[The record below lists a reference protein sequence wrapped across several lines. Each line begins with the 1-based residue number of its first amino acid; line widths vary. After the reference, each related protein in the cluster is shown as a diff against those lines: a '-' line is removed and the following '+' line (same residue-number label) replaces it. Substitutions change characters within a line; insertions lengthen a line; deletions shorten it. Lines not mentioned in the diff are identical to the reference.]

1 MRHNLVFLSLKPA
14 SLGSTIKST
23 VLFFMLL
30 PLAVLAQ
37 QSAISGTVLDQ
48 NNAPISFVTVLA
60 HQLTTE
66 SGSATDIVSTKGT
79 TTDDLGNFSLENLD
93 HATYRL
99 HFSFIGFKTQTKKIT
114 LITNTAVDAIILLES
129 SEMLDQAV
137 ITIKRPTIQKAPGR
151 LVFNVEN
158 TSVASGSALDVLK
171 KTPGVVVSQ
180 QGISVKNNSPV
191 IYVNNKRVYLSGE
204 ETLSLLESTNGSL
217 IKSVEVIT
225 NPSSKYDADATTVLN
240 INTTRAVA
248 VGYKGSAS
256 GVYQQGVYAKYNLA
270 TAHFYKNDWL
280 NAYGSYSYSPR
291 KEFKEDENNT
301 RFFAPDEI
309 TTSGYRDSYFTRETK
324 SNPHQANVVLDL
336 TANEQHS
343 FGISATVFVSPN
355 KRFDN
360 QALSLNTNS
369 QRQLDSTFTTASGST
384 RNTSNIALNATHTF
398 NLADSETQLVTQAN
412 YVAYSADRAQ
422 DVETNYFSPS
432 GLQLRNNNFNT
443 TGNQDSTIF
452 TGQIDLSIPLTLGA
466 LDWGLK
472 TSDIKTSSAQEFFDQ
487 TEQGAVLNPSLS
499 DDFQYQEN
507 IFAAYFNITRDWEQW
522 SLDLGLRAEQT
533 EVRATSKNLGE
544 VNNQYY
550 FELFPKMSLLYSA
563 NENNSFGLSYSRSIA
578 RPNYESLNPFRYFI
592 NENNYTDGNPN
603 LVPEIDSK
611 YTFSYTHNNTWFL
624 EAYYWH
630 IKNPLEELRF
640 QNNTTRA
647 LQNLETNLIKGYQ
660 YSLDVTYA
668 KSVTSW
674 WYLQVVTSGFFI
686 ENEFLAQQSAQ
697 QTALANTYGFYGQ
710 IYSGLVLS
718 EQANITSDVTALY
731 ISNLIFGSYTYKN
744 QFNLSAS
751 VRKKIWDKK
760 ASITI
765 GVDDIFNTNNIPVV
779 SRYANQ
785 DNGYFARTES
795 RLFRVGFTY
804 NFGNSKLRDN
814 NREITTKE
822 SDRLN

>member
-1 MRHNLVFLSLKPA
+1 MRHNLVFLFSNLRRF
-14 SLGSTIKST
+14 SSTIKAGL
-23 VLFFMLL
+23 LFLL
-30 PLAVLAQ
+30 LFPITIFAQ
-37 QSAISGTVLDQ
+37 QSEISGTVLDQ
-48 NNAPISFVTVLA
+48 NKAPISFVTVLVHKLGA
-60 HQLTTE
+60 DP
-66 SGSATDIVSTKGT
+66 GGATDIVSTKGT
-79 TTDDLGNFSLENLD
+79 TTDDLGNFTLENLD

-99 HFSFIGFKTQTKKIT
+99 HFSFIGFQRQTKNIT
-114 LITNTAVDAIILLES
+114 LTTNTSVGAIILLES
-129 SEMLDQAV
+129 SQMLDQAV

-204 ETLSLLESTNGSL
+204 ETLSLLESTNASL

-256 GVYQQGVYAKYNLA
+256 TTYEQSVYAKYNIA
-270 TAHFYKNDWL
+270 TTQFYKNKWL
-280 NAYGSYSYSPR
+280 TSYANYSYAPR
-291 KEFKEDENNT
+291 KEFKEDQNNT

-309 TTSGYRDSYFTRETK
+309 TTRGYRDSYFTRETRTN
-324 SNPHQANVVLDL
+324 SHQANVVLDI
-336 TANEQHS
+336 TASQQHA
-343 FGISATVFVSPN
+343 FGLSASVFVSPN
-355 KRFDN
+355 KVFNN
-360 QALSLNTNS
+360 QALSYNTSNT
-369 QRQLDSTFTTASGST
+369 RQLDSTFTTMGNSV
-384 RNTSNIALNATHTF
+384 RNTSNIALNANHTWKIDD
-398 NLADSETQLVTQAN
+398 NGAQIVSQAN
-412 YVAYSADRAQ
+412 YITYSADRSQ
-422 DVETNYFSPS
+422 NVQTNYFLPNGEQTRS
-432 GLQLRNNNFNT
+432 NDFT
-443 TGNQDSTIF
+443 TKGNQDSAII
-452 TGQIDLSIPLTLGA
+452 TGQIDLSTPLTQGA

-472 TSDIKTSSAQEFFDQ
+472 FSDIKISSAQDFFNQTDQ
-487 TEQGAVLNPSLS
+487 APVLDQSLS
-499 DDFQYQEN
+499 DAFDYQEN
-507 IFAAYFNITRDWEQW
+507 IFAAYFNIAREWELW
-522 SLDLGLRAEQT
+522 SLEMGLRAEQT
-533 EVRATSKNLGE
+533 DVRGTSKNAGQ
-544 VNNQYY
+544 VNSQYY

-563 NENNSFGLSYSRSIA
+563 NQNNSFGMGYSRSIT
-578 RPNYESLNPFRYFI
+578 RPSYESLNPFRYFI

-611 YTFSYTHNNTWFL
+611 YTLSYTYKNTWFL

-630 IKNPLEELRF
+630 IKNPLEELRY
-640 QNNTTRA
+640 QDNTTRV
-647 LQNLETNLIKGYQ
+647 LQNLESNLLKGHQ
-660 YSLDVTYA
+660 YSLDLTYA
-668 KSVTSW
+668 KSVSSW

-686 ENEFLAQQSAQ
+686 ENEFLALQSAQ

-718 EQANITSDVTALY
+718 EQANITSDITMLY

-751 VRKKIWDKK
+751 VRKKIWNKK

-765 GVDDIFNTNNIPVV
+765 GVDDIFNTNNIPVA

-785 DNGYFARTES
+785 DNSYFARAES

-804 NFGNSKLRDN
+804 NFGNSKLQDN
-814 NREITTKE
+814 NRQINTKE

>member
-1 MRHNLVFLSLKPA
+1 MRHNLVFSFLKFKCFC
-14 SLGSTIKST
+14 STIKATSFFFL
-23 VLFFMLL
+23 LFSATIFG
-30 PLAVLAQ
+30 Q
-37 QSAISGTVLDQ
+37 QSKISGTVLDQ
-48 NNAPISFVTVLA
+48 NNAPISFVTVLVNNISEEKGA
-60 HQLTTE
+60 
-66 SGSATDIVSTKGT
+66 SGAVFVKGT
-79 TTDDLGNFSLENLD
+79 TTDDLGNFTLENVE
-93 HATYRL
+93 HGNYTL
-99 HFSFIGFKTQTKKIT
+99 HFSFIGFQSQTKQIHLT
-114 LITNTAVDAIILLES
+114 STVFLGAIVLLES

-137 ITIKRPTIQKAPGR
+137 ITIKRPTIQKSPGR

-158 TSVASGSALDVLK
+158 TSVASGSVLDVLR

-191 IYVNNKRVYLSGE
+191 IYVNNKRVYLSSK

-256 GVYQQGVYAKYNLA
+256 GVYQQAVYAKYNLA

-280 NAYGSYSYSPR
+280 NAYGNYSYSPR

-301 RFFAPDEI
+301 RFFAPDET
-309 TTSGYRDSYFTRETK
+309 TTSGYRDSYFTRVTK
-324 SNPHQANVVLDL
+324 SNTHQANVVLDL

-343 FGISATVFVSPN
+343 FGVSARVFVSPN
-355 KRFDN
+355 KRFEN
-360 QALSLNTNS
+360 QALSLNTNR
-369 QRQLDSTFTTASGST
+369 QQQLDSTFTTASGST
-384 RNTSNIALNATHTF
+384 RNTSNIALNASHTF
-398 NLADSETQLVTQAN
+398 SLANSETQLVTQAN
-412 YVAYSADRAQ
+412 YITYSADRAQ

-432 GLQLRNNNFNT
+432 GQQLRNNNFTT
-443 TGNQDSTIF
+443 TGNQASTIF
-452 TGQIDLSIPLTLGA
+452 TGQIDLSAPLVSGA

-472 TSDIKTSSAQEFFDQ
+472 ISDIKTSSAQDFFDQ

-533 EVRATSKNLGE
+533 EVMATSKNLGE

-550 FELFPKMSLLYSA
+550 FELFPKMSLLYTA

-760 ASITI
+760 ASITL

>member
-1 MRHNLVFLSLKPA
+1 MRHNLVFLFSSLKRF
-14 SLGSTIKST
+14 SSTIKAGL
-23 VLFFMLL
+23 LFLL
-30 PLAVLAQ
+30 LFPITIFAQ
-37 QSAISGTVLDQ
+37 QSEISGTVLDQ
-48 NNAPISFVTVLA
+48 NKAPISFVTVLVHELGA
-60 HQLTTE
+60 DP
-66 SGSATDIVSTKGT
+66 GSATDIVSTKGT
-79 TTDDLGNFSLENLD
+79 TTDDLGNFTLENLD

-99 HFSFIGFKTQTKKIT
+99 HFSFIGFQTKTKNIT
-114 LITNTAVDAIILLES
+114 LTTNTSVGAIILLES
-129 SEMLDQAV
+129 SQMLDQAV

-204 ETLSLLESTNGSL
+204 ETLSLLESTNASL

-248 VGYKGSAS
+248 VGYKGSVS
-256 GVYQQGVYAKYNLA
+256 GAYQQAVYAKYNLA
-270 TAHFYKNDWL
+270 TAHFYKNKWL
-280 NAYGSYSYSPR
+280 TSYANYSYAPR
-291 KEFKEDENNT
+291 KEFKEDQNNT

-309 TTSGYRDSYFTRETK
+309 TTSGYRDSYFTRETR
-324 SNPHQANVVLDL
+324 SNSHQANVVLDI
-336 TANEQHS
+336 TASQQHA
-343 FGISATVFVSPN
+343 FGLSASVFVSPN
-355 KRFDN
+355 KVFNN
-360 QALSLNTNS
+360 QALSYNTSNT
-369 QRQLDSTFTTASGST
+369 RQLDSTFTTMGNSV
-384 RNTSNIALNATHTF
+384 RNTSNIALNANHTWKIDD
-398 NLADSETQLVTQAN
+398 NGAQIVSQAN
-412 YVAYSADRAQ
+412 YITYSADRSQ
-422 DVETNYFSPS
+422 NVQTNYFLPNGEQTRS
-432 GLQLRNNNFNT
+432 NDFT
-443 TGNQDSTIF
+443 TKGNQDSAII
-452 TGQIDLSIPLTLGA
+452 TGQIDLSTPLTQGA

-472 TSDIKTSSAQEFFDQ
+472 FSDIKISSAQDFFNQTDQ
-487 TEQGAVLNPSLS
+487 APVLDQSLS
-499 DDFQYQEN
+499 DAFDYQEN
-507 IFAAYFNITRDWEQW
+507 IFAAYFNIAREWELW
-522 SLDLGLRAEQT
+522 SLEMGLRAEQT
-533 EVRATSKNLGE
+533 DVRGTSKNAGQ
-544 VNNQYY
+544 VNSQYY

-563 NENNSFGLSYSRSIA
+563 NQNNSFGMGYSRSIT
-578 RPNYESLNPFRYFI
+578 RPSYESLNPFRYFI

-611 YTFSYTHNNTWFL
+611 YTLSYTYKNTWFL

-630 IKNPLEELRF
+630 IKNPLEELRY
-640 QNNTTRA
+640 QDNTTRV
-647 LQNLETNLIKGYQ
+647 LQNLESNLLKGYQ
-660 YSLDVTYA
+660 YSLDLTYA
-668 KSVTSW
+668 KSVSSW

-686 ENEFLAQQSAQ
+686 ENEFLALQSAQ

-718 EQANITSDVTALY
+718 EQANITSDITMLY

-751 VRKKIWDKK
+751 VRKKIWNKK

-765 GVDDIFNTNNIPVV
+765 GVDDIFNTNNIPVA

-785 DNGYFARTES
+785 DNSYFARAES

-804 NFGNSKLRDN
+804 NFGNSKLQDN
-814 NREITTKE
+814 NRKINTKE

>member
-1 MRHNLVFLSLKPA
+1 MLYNLVFLLLSQKRFCC
-14 SLGSTIKST
+14 TIKLAGYFLL
-23 VLFFMLL
+23 LFPATIFG
-30 PLAVLAQ
+30 Q
-37 QSAISGTVLDQ
+37 QSKISGTVLDQ

-60 HQLTTE
+60 NNVSE
-66 SGSATDIVSTKGT
+66 EKGASGAVFVKGT
-79 TTDDLGNFSLENLD
+79 TTDDLGNFTLENVE
-93 HATYRL
+93 HGNYTL
-99 HFSFIGFKTQTKKIT
+99 HFSFIGFETQTKKIS
-114 LITNTAVDAIILLES
+114 LITNIAVDTVILLES

-151 LVFNVEN
+151 LVFSVEN

-171 KTPGVVVSQ
+171 KTPGVLVSQ
-180 QGISVKNNSPV
+180 QGISIKNNSPV

-204 ETLSLLESTNGSL
+204 ETLSLLQSTNASL

-240 INTTRAVA
+240 ISTTRAVA
-248 VGYKGSAS
+248 VGYKGSVS
-256 GVYQQGVYAKYNLA
+256 GAYQQAVYAKYNLA
-270 TAHFYKNDWL
+270 TAHFYKNNWL
-280 NAYGSYSYSPR
+280 NAYASYSYAPR

-301 RFFAPDEI
+301 RFFDSNEL

-324 SNPHQANVVLDL
+324 SNAHQANVVLDL
-336 TANEQHS
+336 TANKQHA

-360 QALSLNTNS
+360 RALSLNTNR
-369 QRQLDSTFTTASGST
+369 QLQLDSTFTTSSASN
-384 RNTSNIALNATHTF
+384 RNTSNIALNASHTF
-398 NLADSETQLVTQAN
+398 SLANNATQIVTQAN
-412 YVAYSADRAQ
+412 YVTYSADREQ
-422 DVETNYFSPS
+422 GVVTNYFSPN
-432 GLQLRNNNFNT
+432 GQQLRNNDFNT
-443 TGNQDSTIF
+443 YGSQDNTIF
-452 TGQIDLSIPLTLGA
+452 TGQIDLSAPLTSGA

-472 TSDIKTSSAQEFFDQ
+472 ISDITTSSAQEFFDQ
-487 TEQGAVLNPSLS
+487 TAQGAVLNPNLS
-499 DDFQYQEN
+499 DGFRYQEN
-507 IFAAYFNITRDWEQW
+507 IFAAYFNIAREWEQW

-533 EVRATSKNLGE
+533 EVKATSKIVGE

-563 NENNSFGLSYSRSIA
+563 NQNNSFGLSYSRSIS

-592 NENNYTDGNPN
+592 NENNYTDGNPS

-611 YTFSYTHNNTWFL
+611 YTFSYTYNNTWFL
-624 EAYYWH
+624 EAYCWY

-647 LQNLETNLIKGYQ
+647 LQNLETNLIEGYQ

-668 KSVTSW
+668 KSVRSW

-686 ENEFLAQQSAQ
+686 ENEFFALQSAQ
-697 QTALANTYGFYGQ
+697 ETALANTYGFYGQ

-718 EQANITSDVTALY
+718 EQANITSDITMLY

-751 VRKKIWDKK
+751 VRKKVWDKK

-765 GVDDIFNTNNIPVV
+765 GVDDIFNTNNVPVV

-804 NFGNSKLRDN
+804 NFGNSKLQDN

>member
-1 MRHNLVFLSLKPA
+1 MLHNLVFSFLKFKCFC
-14 SLGSTIKST
+14 STIKATSFFFL
-23 VLFFMLL
+23 LFSATIFG
-30 PLAVLAQ
+30 Q
-37 QSAISGTVLDQ
+37 QSKISGTVLDQ
-48 NNAPISFVTVLA
+48 NNAPISFVTVLVNNVSEEKGA
-60 HQLTTE
+60 
-66 SGSATDIVSTKGT
+66 SGAVFVKGT
-79 TTDDLGNFSLENLD
+79 TTDDLGNFTLENVE
-93 HATYRL
+93 HGNYTL
-99 HFSFIGFKTQTKKIT
+99 HFSFIGFQSQTKQIHLT
-114 LITNTAVDAIILLES
+114 SPVFLGAIVLLES

-137 ITIKRPTIQKAPGR
+137 ITIKRPTIQKSPGR

-158 TSVASGSALDVLK
+158 TSVASGSVLDVLR

-180 QGISVKNNSPV
+180 QGISIKNNSPV
-191 IYVNNKRVYLSGE
+191 IYVNNKRVYLSSK

-256 GVYQQGVYAKYNLA
+256 GVYQQAVYAKYNLA

-301 RFFAPDEI
+301 RFFAPDET
-309 TTSGYRDSYFTRETK
+309 TTSGYRDSYFTRVTK
-324 SNPHQANVVLDL
+324 SNAHQANVVLDL

-343 FGISATVFVSPN
+343 FGVSARVFVSPN
-355 KRFDN
+355 KRFEN
-360 QALSLNTNS
+360 QALSLNTNR

-384 RNTSNIALNATHTF
+384 RNTSNIALNASHTF
-398 NLADSETQLVTQAN
+398 SLANSETQLVTQAN
-412 YVAYSADRAQ
+412 YITYSADRAQ
-422 DVETNYFSPS
+422 DVETNYFLPS
-432 GLQLRNNNFNT
+432 GQQLRNNNFTT
-443 TGNQDSTIF
+443 TGNQASTIF
-452 TGQIDLSIPLTLGA
+452 TGQIDLSAPLISGA

-472 TSDIKTSSAQEFFDQ
+472 ISDIKTSSAQDFFDQ

-550 FELFPKMSLLYSA
+550 FELFPKMSLLYTA

-760 ASITI
+760 ASITL

>member
-1 MRHNLVFLSLKPA
+1 MLLSQKRFCC
-14 SLGSTIKST
+14 TIKLAGYFLL
-23 VLFFMLL
+23 LFPATIFG
-30 PLAVLAQ
+30 Q
-37 QSAISGTVLDQ
+37 QSKISGTVLDQ

-60 HQLTTE
+60 NNVSE
-66 SGSATDIVSTKGT
+66 EKGASGAVFVKGT
-79 TTDDLGNFSLENLD
+79 TTDDLGNFTLENVE
-93 HATYRL
+93 HGNYTL
-99 HFSFIGFKTQTKKIT
+99 HFSFIGFETQTKKIS
-114 LITNTAVDAIILLES
+114 LITNIAVDTVILLES

-151 LVFNVEN
+151 LVFSVEN

-171 KTPGVVVSQ
+171 KTPGVLVSQ
-180 QGISVKNNSPV
+180 QGISIKNNSPV

-204 ETLSLLESTNGSL
+204 ETLSLLQSTNASL

-240 INTTRAVA
+240 ISTTRAVA
-248 VGYKGSAS
+248 VGYKGSVS
-256 GVYQQGVYAKYNLA
+256 GAYQQAVYAKYNLA
-270 TAHFYKNDWL
+270 TAHFYKNNWL
-280 NAYGSYSYSPR
+280 NAYASYSYAPR
-291 KEFKEDENNT
+291 KEFKEDENNA
-301 RFFAPDEI
+301 RFFDSNEL

-324 SNPHQANVVLDL
+324 SNAHQANVVLDL
-336 TANEQHS
+336 TANKQHA

-360 QALSLNTNS
+360 RALSLNTNR
-369 QRQLDSTFTTASGST
+369 QLQLDSTFTTSSASN
-384 RNTSNIALNATHTF
+384 RNTSNIALNASHTF
-398 NLADSETQLVTQAN
+398 SLANNATQIVTQAN
-412 YVAYSADRAQ
+412 YVTYSADREQ
-422 DVETNYFSPS
+422 GVVTNYFSPN
-432 GLQLRNNNFNT
+432 GQQLRNNDFNT
-443 TGNQDSTIF
+443 YGSQDNTIF
-452 TGQIDLSIPLTLGA
+452 TGQIDLSAPLTSGA

-472 TSDIKTSSAQEFFDQ
+472 ISDITTSSAQEFFDQ
-487 TEQGAVLNPSLS
+487 TAQGAVLNPNLS
-499 DDFQYQEN
+499 DGFRYQEN
-507 IFAAYFNITRDWEQW
+507 IFAAYFNIAREWEQW

-533 EVRATSKNLGE
+533 EVKATSKIVGE

-563 NENNSFGLSYSRSIA
+563 NQNNSFGLSYSRSIS

-592 NENNYTDGNPN
+592 NENNYTDGNPS

-611 YTFSYTHNNTWFL
+611 YTFSYTYNNTWFL
-624 EAYYWH
+624 EAYYWY

-647 LQNLETNLIKGYQ
+647 LQNLETNLIEGYQ

-668 KSVTSW
+668 KSVRSW

-686 ENEFLAQQSAQ
+686 ENEFFALQSAQ
-697 QTALANTYGFYGQ
+697 ETALANTYGFYGQ

-718 EQANITSDVTALY
+718 EQANITSDITMLY

-751 VRKKIWDKK
+751 VRKKVWDKK

-765 GVDDIFNTNNIPVV
+765 GVDDIFNTNNVPVV

-804 NFGNSKLRDN
+804 NFGNSKLQDN

>member
-1 MRHNLVFLSLKPA
+1 MLYNLVFLLLSQKRFCC
-14 SLGSTIKST
+14 TIKLAGYFLL
-23 VLFFMLL
+23 LFPATIFG
-30 PLAVLAQ
+30 Q
-37 QSAISGTVLDQ
+37 QSKISGTVLDQ

-60 HQLTTE
+60 NNVSE
-66 SGSATDIVSTKGT
+66 EKGASGAVFVKGT
-79 TTDDLGNFSLENLD
+79 TTDDLGNFTLENVE
-93 HATYRL
+93 HGNYTL
-99 HFSFIGFKTQTKKIT
+99 HFSFIGFETQTKKIS
-114 LITNTAVDAIILLES
+114 LITNIAVDTVILLES

-151 LVFNVEN
+151 LVFSVEN

-171 KTPGVVVSQ
+171 KTPGVLVSQ
-180 QGISVKNNSPV
+180 QGISIKNNSPV

-204 ETLSLLESTNGSL
+204 ETLSLLQSTNASL

-240 INTTRAVA
+240 ISTTRAVA
-248 VGYKGSAS
+248 VGYKGSVS
-256 GVYQQGVYAKYNLA
+256 GAYQQAVYAKYNLA
-270 TAHFYKNDWL
+270 TAHFYKNNWL
-280 NAYGSYSYSPR
+280 NAYASYSYAPR
-291 KEFKEDENNT
+291 KEFKEDENNA
-301 RFFAPDEI
+301 RFFDSNEL

-324 SNPHQANVVLDL
+324 SNAHQANVVLDL
-336 TANEQHS
+336 TANKQHA

-360 QALSLNTNS
+360 RALSLNTNR
-369 QRQLDSTFTTASGST
+369 QLQLDSTFTTSSASN
-384 RNTSNIALNATHTF
+384 RNTSNIALNASHTF
-398 NLADSETQLVTQAN
+398 SLANNATQIVTQAN
-412 YVAYSADRAQ
+412 YVTYSADREQ
-422 DVETNYFSPS
+422 GVVTNYFSPN
-432 GLQLRNNNFNT
+432 GQQLRNNDFNT
-443 TGNQDSTIF
+443 YGSQDNTIF
-452 TGQIDLSIPLTLGA
+452 TGQIDLSAPLTSGA

-472 TSDIKTSSAQEFFDQ
+472 ISDITTSSAQEFFDQ
-487 TEQGAVLNPSLS
+487 TAQGAVLNPNLS
-499 DDFQYQEN
+499 DGFRYQEN
-507 IFAAYFNITRDWEQW
+507 IFAAYFNIAREWEQW

-533 EVRATSKNLGE
+533 EVKATSKIVGE

-563 NENNSFGLSYSRSIA
+563 NQNNSFGLSYSRSIS

-592 NENNYTDGNPN
+592 NENNYTDGNPS

-611 YTFSYTHNNTWFL
+611 YTFSYTYNNTWFL
-624 EAYYWH
+624 EAYYWY

-647 LQNLETNLIKGYQ
+647 LQNLETNLIEGYQ

-668 KSVTSW
+668 KSVRSW

-686 ENEFLAQQSAQ
+686 ENEFFALQSAQ
-697 QTALANTYGFYGQ
+697 ETALANTYGFYGQ

-718 EQANITSDVTALY
+718 EQANITSDITMLY

-751 VRKKIWDKK
+751 VRKKVWDKK

-765 GVDDIFNTNNIPVV
+765 GVDDIFNTNNVPVV

-804 NFGNSKLRDN
+804 NFGNSKLQDN

>member
-1 MRHNLVFLSLKPA
+1 M
-14 SLGSTIKST
+14 
-23 VLFFMLL
+23 
-30 PLAVLAQ
+30 
-37 QSAISGTVLDQ
+37 
-48 NNAPISFVTVLA
+48 
-60 HQLTTE
+60 
-66 SGSATDIVSTKGT
+66 
-79 TTDDLGNFSLENLD
+79 
-93 HATYRL
+93 
-99 HFSFIGFKTQTKKIT
+99 
-114 LITNTAVDAIILLES
+114 
-129 SEMLDQAV
+129 
-137 ITIKRPTIQKAPGR
+137 
-151 LVFNVEN
+151 
-158 TSVASGSALDVLK
+158 
-171 KTPGVVVSQ
+171 
-180 QGISVKNNSPV
+180 
-191 IYVNNKRVYLSGE
+191 
-204 ETLSLLESTNGSL
+204 
-217 IKSVEVIT
+217 
-225 NPSSKYDADATTVLN
+225 
-240 INTTRAVA
+240 
-248 VGYKGSAS
+248 
-256 GVYQQGVYAKYNLA
+256 
-270 TAHFYKNDWL
+270 
-280 NAYGSYSYSPR
+280 
-291 KEFKEDENNT
+291 
-301 RFFAPDEI
+301 
-309 TTSGYRDSYFTRETK
+309 
-324 SNPHQANVVLDL
+324 VLDL

-550 FELFPKMSLLYSA
+550 FELFPKMSLLYTA
-563 NENNSFGLSYSRSIA
+563 NQNNSFGLSYSRSIA

>member
-1 MRHNLVFLSLKPA
+1 MLHNLVFSFLKFKCFC
-14 SLGSTIKST
+14 STIKATSFFFL
-23 VLFFMLL
+23 LFSATIFG
-30 PLAVLAQ
+30 Q
-37 QSAISGTVLDQ
+37 QSKISGTVLDQ
-48 NNAPISFVTVLA
+48 NNAPISFVTVLVNNVSEEKGA
-60 HQLTTE
+60 
-66 SGSATDIVSTKGT
+66 SGAVFVKGT
-79 TTDDLGNFSLENLD
+79 TTDDLGNFTLENVE
-93 HATYRL
+93 HGNYTL
-99 HFSFIGFKTQTKKIT
+99 HFSFIGFQSQTKQIHLT
-114 LITNTAVDAIILLES
+114 SPVFLEAIVLLES

-137 ITIKRPTIQKAPGR
+137 ITIKRPTIQKSPGR

-158 TSVASGSALDVLK
+158 TSVASGSVLDVLR

-180 QGISVKNNSPV
+180 QGVSIKNNSPV
-191 IYVNNKRVYLSGE
+191 IYVNNKRVYLSSK

-256 GVYQQGVYAKYNLA
+256 GVYQQAVYAKYNLA

-301 RFFAPDEI
+301 RFFAPDET
-309 TTSGYRDSYFTRETK
+309 TTSGYRDSYFTRVTK
-324 SNPHQANVVLDL
+324 SNAHQANVVLDL

-343 FGISATVFVSPN
+343 FGVSARVFVSPN
-355 KRFDN
+355 KRFEN
-360 QALSLNTNS
+360 QALSLNTNR
-369 QRQLDSTFTTASGST
+369 QRELDSTFTTASGST
-384 RNTSNIALNATHTF
+384 RNTSNIALNASHTF
-398 NLADSETQLVTQAN
+398 SLANSETQLVTQAN
-412 YVAYSADRAQ
+412 YITYSADRAQ
-422 DVETNYFSPS
+422 DVETNYFLPS
-432 GLQLRNNNFNT
+432 GQQLRNNNFTT
-443 TGNQDSTIF
+443 TGNQASTIF
-452 TGQIDLSIPLTLGA
+452 TGQIDLSAPLISGA

-472 TSDIKTSSAQEFFDQ
+472 ISDIKTSSAQDFFDQ
-487 TEQGAVLNPSLS
+487 TEQVAVLNPSLS

-550 FELFPKMSLLYSA
+550 FELFPKMSLLYTA

-660 YSLDVTYA
+660 YSLDLTYA

-760 ASITI
+760 ASITL

>member
-1 MRHNLVFLSLKPA
+1 MLHNLVFSFLKFKCFC
-14 SLGSTIKST
+14 STIKATSFFFL
-23 VLFFMLL
+23 LFSATIFG
-30 PLAVLAQ
+30 Q
-37 QSAISGTVLDQ
+37 QSKISGTVLDQ
-48 NNAPISFVTVLA
+48 NNAPISFVTVLVNNVSEEKGA
-60 HQLTTE
+60 
-66 SGSATDIVSTKGT
+66 SGAVFVKGT
-79 TTDDLGNFSLENLD
+79 TTDDLGNFTLENVE
-93 HATYRL
+93 HGNYTL
-99 HFSFIGFKTQTKKIT
+99 HFSFIGFQSQTKQIHLT
-114 LITNTAVDAIILLES
+114 SRVFLGAIVLLES

-137 ITIKRPTIQKAPGR
+137 ITIKRPTIQKSPGR

-158 TSVASGSALDVLK
+158 TSVASGSVLDVLR

-180 QGISVKNNSPV
+180 QGVSVKNNSPV
-191 IYVNNKRVYLSGE
+191 IYVNNKRVYLSSK

-256 GVYQQGVYAKYNLA
+256 GVYQQAVYAKYNLA

-301 RFFAPDEI
+301 RFFTPDET
-309 TTSGYRDSYFTRETK
+309 TTSGYRDSYFTRVTN
-324 SNPHQANVVLDL
+324 SNAHQANVVLDL

-343 FGISATVFVSPN
+343 FGVSARVFVSPN
-355 KRFDN
+355 KRFEN
-360 QALSLNTNS
+360 QALSLNTNR

-384 RNTSNIALNATHTF
+384 RNTSNIALNASHTF
-398 NLADSETQLVTQAN
+398 SLANSETQLVTQAN
-412 YVAYSADRAQ
+412 YITYSADRVQ
-422 DVETNYFSPS
+422 DVETNYFLPS
-432 GLQLRNNNFNT
+432 GQQLRNNNFNT

-452 TGQIDLSIPLTLGA
+452 TGQIDLSIPLTSGA

-472 TSDIKTSSAQEFFDQ
+472 ISDIKTSSAQDFFDQ

-550 FELFPKMSLLYSA
+550 FELFPKMSLLYAA

-660 YSLDVTYA
+660 YSLDITYA

-760 ASITI
+760 ASITL

>member
-1 MRHNLVFLSLKPA
+1 MLHNLVFSFLKFKCFC
-14 SLGSTIKST
+14 STIKATSFFFL
-23 VLFFMLL
+23 LFSATIFG
-30 PLAVLAQ
+30 Q
-37 QSAISGTVLDQ
+37 QSKISGTVLDQ
-48 NNAPISFVTVLA
+48 NNAPISFVTVLVNNVSEEKGA
-60 HQLTTE
+60 
-66 SGSATDIVSTKGT
+66 SGAVFVKGT
-79 TTDDLGNFSLENLD
+79 TTDDLGNFTLENVE
-93 HATYRL
+93 HGNYTL
-99 HFSFIGFKTQTKKIT
+99 HFSFIGFQSQTKQIHLT
-114 LITNTAVDAIILLES
+114 STVFLGAIVLLES

-137 ITIKRPTIQKAPGR
+137 ITIKRPTIQKSPGR

-158 TSVASGSALDVLK
+158 TSVASGSVLDVLR

-180 QGISVKNNSPV
+180 QGVSVKNNSPV
-191 IYVNNKRVYLSGE
+191 IYVNNKRVYLSSK

-256 GVYQQGVYAKYNLA
+256 GVYQQAVYAKYNLA

-301 RFFAPDEI
+301 RFFAPDET
-309 TTSGYRDSYFTRETK
+309 TTSGYRDSYFTRVTK
-324 SNPHQANVVLDL
+324 SNAHQANVVLDL

-343 FGISATVFVSPN
+343 FGVSARVFVSPN
-355 KRFDN
+355 KRFEN
-360 QALSLNTNS
+360 QALSLNTNR
-369 QRQLDSTFTTASGST
+369 QRELDSTFTTASGST
-384 RNTSNIALNATHTF
+384 RNTSNIALNASHTF
-398 NLADSETQLVTQAN
+398 SLANSETQLVTQAN
-412 YVAYSADRAQ
+412 YITYSADRAQ
-422 DVETNYFSPS
+422 DVETNYFLPS
-432 GLQLRNNNFNT
+432 GQQLRNNNFTT
-443 TGNQDSTIF
+443 TGNQASTIF
-452 TGQIDLSIPLTLGA
+452 TGQIDLSIPLTSGA

-472 TSDIKTSSAQEFFDQ
+472 ISDIKTSSAQNFFDQ

-533 EVRATSKNLGE
+533 EVRATSKILGE

-550 FELFPKMSLLYSA
+550 FELFPKMSLLYTA

-760 ASITI
+760 ASITL

>member
-1 MRHNLVFLSLKPA
+1 LLLSQKRFCC
-14 SLGSTIKST
+14 TIKLAGYFLL
-23 VLFFMLL
+23 LFPATIFG
-30 PLAVLAQ
+30 Q
-37 QSAISGTVLDQ
+37 QSKISGTVLDQ

-60 HQLTTE
+60 NNVSE
-66 SGSATDIVSTKGT
+66 EKGASGAVFVKGT
-79 TTDDLGNFSLENLD
+79 TTDDLGNFTLENVE
-93 HATYRL
+93 HGNYTL
-99 HFSFIGFKTQTKKIT
+99 HFSFIGFETQTKKIS
-114 LITNTAVDAIILLES
+114 LITNIAVDTVILLES

-151 LVFNVEN
+151 LVFSVEN

-171 KTPGVVVSQ
+171 KTPGVLVSQ
-180 QGISVKNNSPV
+180 QGISIKNNSPV

-204 ETLSLLESTNGSL
+204 ETLSLLQSTNASL

-240 INTTRAVA
+240 ISTTRAVA
-248 VGYKGSAS
+248 VGYKGSVS
-256 GVYQQGVYAKYNLA
+256 GAYQQAVYAKYNLA
-270 TAHFYKNDWL
+270 TAHFYKNNWL
-280 NAYGSYSYSPR
+280 NAYASYSYAPR
-291 KEFKEDENNT
+291 KEFKEDENNA
-301 RFFAPDEI
+301 RFFDSNEL

-324 SNPHQANVVLDL
+324 SNAHQANVVLDL
-336 TANEQHS
+336 TANKQHA

-360 QALSLNTNS
+360 RALSLNTNR
-369 QRQLDSTFTTASGST
+369 QLQLDSTFTTSSASN
-384 RNTSNIALNATHTF
+384 RNTSNIALNASHTF
-398 NLADSETQLVTQAN
+398 SLANNATQIVTQAN
-412 YVAYSADRAQ
+412 YVTYSADREQ
-422 DVETNYFSPS
+422 GVVTNYFSPN
-432 GLQLRNNNFNT
+432 GQQLRNNDFNT
-443 TGNQDSTIF
+443 YGSQDNTIF
-452 TGQIDLSIPLTLGA
+452 TGQIDLSAPLTSGA

-472 TSDIKTSSAQEFFDQ
+472 ISDITTSSAQEFFDQ
-487 TEQGAVLNPSLS
+487 TAQGAVLNPNLS
-499 DDFQYQEN
+499 DGFRYQEN
-507 IFAAYFNITRDWEQW
+507 IFAAYFNIAREWEQW

-533 EVRATSKNLGE
+533 EVKATSKIVGE

-563 NENNSFGLSYSRSIA
+563 NQNNSFGLSYSRSIS

-592 NENNYTDGNPN
+592 NENNYTDGNPS

-611 YTFSYTHNNTWFL
+611 YTFSYTYNNTWFL
-624 EAYYWH
+624 EAYYWY

-647 LQNLETNLIKGYQ
+647 LQNLETNLIEGYQ

-668 KSVTSW
+668 KSVRSW

-686 ENEFLAQQSAQ
+686 ENEFFALQSAQ
-697 QTALANTYGFYGQ
+697 ETALANTYGFYGQ

-718 EQANITSDVTALY
+718 EQANITSDITMLY

-751 VRKKIWDKK
+751 VRKKVWDKK

-765 GVDDIFNTNNIPVV
+765 GVDDIFNTNNVPVV

-804 NFGNSKLRDN
+804 NFGNSKLQDN

>member
-1 MRHNLVFLSLKPA
+1 MLHNLVFSFLKFKCFC
-14 SLGSTIKST
+14 STIKATSFFFL
-23 VLFFMLL
+23 LFSATIFG
-30 PLAVLAQ
+30 Q
-37 QSAISGTVLDQ
+37 QSKISGTVLDQ

-60 HQLTTE
+60 NNVSE
-66 SGSATDIVSTKGT
+66 EKGASGAVFVKGT
-79 TTDDLGNFSLENLD
+79 TTDDLGNFTLENVE
-93 HATYRL
+93 HGNYTL
-99 HFSFIGFKTQTKKIT
+99 HFSFIGFETQTKKIS
-114 LITNTAVDAIILLES
+114 LITNIAVDTVILLES

-151 LVFNVEN
+151 LVFSVEN

-171 KTPGVVVSQ
+171 KTPGVLVSQ
-180 QGISVKNNSPV
+180 QGISIKNNSPV

-204 ETLSLLESTNGSL
+204 ETLSLLQSTNASL

-240 INTTRAVA
+240 ISTTRAVA
-248 VGYKGSAS
+248 VGYKGSVS
-256 GVYQQGVYAKYNLA
+256 GAYQQAVYAKYNLA
-270 TAHFYKNDWL
+270 TAHFYKNNWL
-280 NAYGSYSYSPR
+280 NAYASYSYAPR

-301 RFFAPDEI
+301 RFFDSNEL

-324 SNPHQANVVLDL
+324 SNAHQANVVLDL
-336 TANEQHS
+336 TANKQHA

-360 QALSLNTNS
+360 RALSLNTNR
-369 QRQLDSTFTTASGST
+369 QLQLDSTFTTSSASN
-384 RNTSNIALNATHTF
+384 RNTSNIALNASHTF
-398 NLADSETQLVTQAN
+398 SLANNATQIVTQAN
-412 YVAYSADRAQ
+412 YVTYSADREQ
-422 DVETNYFSPS
+422 GVVTNYFSPN
-432 GLQLRNNNFNT
+432 GQQLRNNDFNT
-443 TGNQDSTIF
+443 YGSQDNTIF
-452 TGQIDLSIPLTLGA
+452 TGQIDLSAPLTSGA

-472 TSDIKTSSAQEFFDQ
+472 ISDITTSSAQEFFDQ
-487 TEQGAVLNPSLS
+487 TAQGAVLNPNLS
-499 DDFQYQEN
+499 DGFRYQEN
-507 IFAAYFNITRDWEQW
+507 IFAAYFNIAREWEQW

-533 EVRATSKNLGE
+533 EVKATSKIVGE

-563 NENNSFGLSYSRSIA
+563 NQNNSFGLSYSRSIS

-592 NENNYTDGNPN
+592 NENNYTDGNPS

-624 EAYYWH
+624 EAYYWY

-647 LQNLETNLIKGYQ
+647 LQNLETNLIEGYQ

-668 KSVTSW
+668 KSVRSW

-686 ENEFLAQQSAQ
+686 ENEFFALQSAQ
-697 QTALANTYGFYGQ
+697 ETALANTYGFYGQ

-718 EQANITSDVTALY
+718 EQANITSDITMLY

-751 VRKKIWDKK
+751 VRKKVWDKK

-765 GVDDIFNTNNIPVV
+765 GVDDIFNTNNVPVV

-785 DNGYFARTES
+785 ENGYFARTES

-804 NFGNSKLRDN
+804 NFGNSKLQDN

>member
-1 MRHNLVFLSLKPA
+1 LLLSQKRFCC
-14 SLGSTIKST
+14 TIKLAGYFLL
-23 VLFFMLL
+23 LFPATIFG
-30 PLAVLAQ
+30 Q
-37 QSAISGTVLDQ
+37 QSKISGTVLDQ

-60 HQLTTE
+60 NNVSE
-66 SGSATDIVSTKGT
+66 EKGASGAVFVKGT
-79 TTDDLGNFSLENLD
+79 TTDDLGNFTLENVE
-93 HATYRL
+93 HGNYTL
-99 HFSFIGFKTQTKKIT
+99 HFSFIGFETQTKKIS
-114 LITNTAVDAIILLES
+114 LITNIAVDTVILLES

-151 LVFNVEN
+151 LVFSVEN

-171 KTPGVVVSQ
+171 KTPGVLVSQ
-180 QGISVKNNSPV
+180 QGISIKNNSPV

-204 ETLSLLESTNGSL
+204 ETLSLLQSTNASL

-240 INTTRAVA
+240 ISTTRAVA
-248 VGYKGSAS
+248 VGYKGSVS
-256 GVYQQGVYAKYNLA
+256 GAYQQAVYAKYNLA
-270 TAHFYKNDWL
+270 TAHFYKNNWL
-280 NAYGSYSYSPR
+280 NAYASYSYAPR

-301 RFFAPDEI
+301 RFFDSNEL

-324 SNPHQANVVLDL
+324 SNAHQANVVLDL
-336 TANEQHS
+336 TANKQHA

-360 QALSLNTNS
+360 RALSLNTNR
-369 QRQLDSTFTTASGST
+369 QLQLDSTFTTSSASN
-384 RNTSNIALNATHTF
+384 RNTSNIALNASHTF
-398 NLADSETQLVTQAN
+398 SLANNATQIVTQAN
-412 YVAYSADRAQ
+412 YVTYSADREQ
-422 DVETNYFSPS
+422 GVVTNYFSPN
-432 GLQLRNNNFNT
+432 GQQLRNNDFNT
-443 TGNQDSTIF
+443 YGSQDNTIF
-452 TGQIDLSIPLTLGA
+452 TGQIDLSAPLTSGA

-472 TSDIKTSSAQEFFDQ
+472 ISDITTSSAQEFFDQ
-487 TEQGAVLNPSLS
+487 TAQGAVLNPNLS
-499 DDFQYQEN
+499 DGFRYQEN
-507 IFAAYFNITRDWEQW
+507 IFAAYFNIAREWEQW

-533 EVRATSKNLGE
+533 EVKATSKIVGE

-563 NENNSFGLSYSRSIA
+563 NQNNSFGLSYSRSIS

-592 NENNYTDGNPN
+592 NENNYTDGNPS

-611 YTFSYTHNNTWFL
+611 YTFSYTYNNTWFL
-624 EAYYWH
+624 EAYYWY

-647 LQNLETNLIKGYQ
+647 LQNLETNLIEGYQ

-668 KSVTSW
+668 KSVRSW

-686 ENEFLAQQSAQ
+686 ENEFFALQSAQ
-697 QTALANTYGFYGQ
+697 ETALANTYGFYGQ

-718 EQANITSDVTALY
+718 EQANITSDITMLY

-751 VRKKIWDKK
+751 VRKKVWDKK

-765 GVDDIFNTNNIPVV
+765 GVDDIFNTNNVPVV

-804 NFGNSKLRDN
+804 NFGNSKLQDN

>member
-1 MRHNLVFLSLKPA
+1 MLHNLVFSFLKFKCFC
-14 SLGSTIKST
+14 STIKATSFFFL
-23 VLFFMLL
+23 LFSATIFG
-30 PLAVLAQ
+30 Q
-37 QSAISGTVLDQ
+37 QSKISGTVLDQ
-48 NNAPISFVTVLA
+48 NNAPISFVTVLVNNVSEEKGA
-60 HQLTTE
+60 
-66 SGSATDIVSTKGT
+66 SGAVFVKGT
-79 TTDDLGNFSLENLD
+79 TTDDLGNFTLENVE
-93 HATYRL
+93 HGNYTL
-99 HFSFIGFKTQTKKIT
+99 HFSFIGFQSQTKQIHLT
-114 LITNTAVDAIILLES
+114 SPVFLGAIVLLES

-137 ITIKRPTIQKAPGR
+137 ITIKRPTIQKSPGR

-158 TSVASGSALDVLK
+158 TSVASGSVLDVLR

-180 QGISVKNNSPV
+180 QGISIKNNSPV
-191 IYVNNKRVYLSGE
+191 IYVNNKRVYLSSK

-256 GVYQQGVYAKYNLA
+256 GVYQQAVYAKYNLA

-301 RFFAPDEI
+301 RFFAPDET
-309 TTSGYRDSYFTRETK
+309 TTSGYRDSYFTRVTK
-324 SNPHQANVVLDL
+324 SNAHQANVVLDL

-343 FGISATVFVSPN
+343 FGVSARVFVSPN
-355 KRFDN
+355 KRFEN
-360 QALSLNTNS
+360 QALSLNTNR
-369 QRQLDSTFTTASGST
+369 QRELDSTFTTASGST
-384 RNTSNIALNATHTF
+384 RNTSNIALNASHTF
-398 NLADSETQLVTQAN
+398 SLANSETQLVTQAN
-412 YVAYSADRAQ
+412 YITYSADRAQ
-422 DVETNYFSPS
+422 DVETNYFLPS
-432 GLQLRNNNFNT
+432 GQQLRNNNFTT
-443 TGNQDSTIF
+443 TGNQASTIF
-452 TGQIDLSIPLTLGA
+452 TGQIDLSAPLVSGA

-472 TSDIKTSSAQEFFDQ
+472 ISDIKTSSAQDFFDQ
-487 TEQGAVLNPSLS
+487 TEQGAALNPSLS

-550 FELFPKMSLLYSA
+550 FELFPKMSLLYAA

-760 ASITI
+760 ASITL

>member
-1 MRHNLVFLSLKPA
+1 MLYNLVFLLLSQKRFCC
-14 SLGSTIKST
+14 TIKLAGYFLL
-23 VLFFMLL
+23 LFPATIFG
-30 PLAVLAQ
+30 Q
-37 QSAISGTVLDQ
+37 QSKISGTVLDQ

-60 HQLTTE
+60 NNVSE
-66 SGSATDIVSTKGT
+66 EKGASGAVFVKGT
-79 TTDDLGNFSLENLD
+79 TTDDLGNFTLENVE
-93 HATYRL
+93 HGNYTL
-99 HFSFIGFKTQTKKIT
+99 HFSFIGFETQTKKIS
-114 LITNTAVDAIILLES
+114 LITNTAVDTIILLES

-151 LVFNVEN
+151 LVFSVEN

-171 KTPGVVVSQ
+171 KTPGVLVSQ
-180 QGISVKNNSPV
+180 QGISIKNNSPV
-191 IYVNNKRVYLSGE
+191 IHVNNKRVYLSGE
-204 ETLSLLESTNGSL
+204 ETLSLLQSTNASL

-240 INTTRAVA
+240 ISTTRAVA
-248 VGYKGSAS
+248 VGYKGSVS
-256 GVYQQGVYAKYNLA
+256 GAYQQAVYAKYNLA
-270 TAHFYKNDWL
+270 TAHFYKNNWL
-280 NAYGSYSYSPR
+280 NAYASYSYAPR

-301 RFFAPDEI
+301 RFFDSNEL

-324 SNPHQANVVLDL
+324 SNAHQANVVLDL
-336 TANEQHS
+336 TANKQHA

-360 QALSLNTNS
+360 RVLSLNTNR
-369 QRQLDSTFTTASGST
+369 QLQLDSTFTTSSASN
-384 RNTSNIALNATHTF
+384 RNTSNIALNASHTF
-398 NLADSETQLVTQAN
+398 SLANNATQIVTQAN
-412 YVAYSADRAQ
+412 YVTYNADREQ
-422 DVETNYFSPS
+422 GVVTNYFSPN
-432 GLQLRNNNFNT
+432 GQQLRNNDFNT
-443 TGNQDSTIF
+443 YGSQDNTIF
-452 TGQIDLSIPLTLGA
+452 TGQIDLSAPLTSGA
-466 LDWGLK
+466 LEWGLK
-472 TSDIKTSSAQEFFDQ
+472 ISDITTRSAQEFFDQ
-487 TEQGAVLNPSLS
+487 TAQGAVLNPNLS
-499 DDFQYQEN
+499 DGFRYQEN
-507 IFAAYFNITRDWEQW
+507 IFAAYFNIAREWEQW

-533 EVRATSKNLGE
+533 QVKATSKIVGE

-563 NENNSFGLSYSRSIA
+563 NQNNSFGLSYSRSIS

-592 NENNYTDGNPN
+592 NENNYTDGNPS

-611 YTFSYTHNNTWFL
+611 YTFSYTYNNTWFL
-624 EAYYWH
+624 EAYYWY

-647 LQNLETNLIKGYQ
+647 LQNLETNLIEGYQ

-668 KSVTSW
+668 KSVRSW

-686 ENEFLAQQSAQ
+686 ENEFFALQSAQ
-697 QTALANTYGFYGQ
+697 ETALANTYGFYGQ

-718 EQANITSDVTALY
+718 EQANITSDITMLY

-751 VRKKIWDKK
+751 LRKKVWDKK

-765 GVDDIFNTNNIPVV
+765 GVDDIFNTNNVPVV

-804 NFGNSKLRDN
+804 NFGNSKLQDN

>member
-1 MRHNLVFLSLKPA
+1 MLLSQKRFCC
-14 SLGSTIKST
+14 TIKLAGYFLL
-23 VLFFMLL
+23 LFPATIFG
-30 PLAVLAQ
+30 Q
-37 QSAISGTVLDQ
+37 QSKISGTVLDQ

-60 HQLTTE
+60 NNVSE
-66 SGSATDIVSTKGT
+66 EKGASGAVFVKGT
-79 TTDDLGNFSLENLD
+79 TTDDLGNFTLENVE
-93 HATYRL
+93 HGNYTL
-99 HFSFIGFKTQTKKIT
+99 HFSFIGFETQTKKIS
-114 LITNTAVDAIILLES
+114 LITNTAVDTIILLES

-151 LVFNVEN
+151 LVFSVEN

-171 KTPGVVVSQ
+171 KTPGVLVSQ
-180 QGISVKNNSPV
+180 QGISIKNNSPV

-204 ETLSLLESTNGSL
+204 ETLSLLQSTNASL

-240 INTTRAVA
+240 ISTTRAVA
-248 VGYKGSAS
+248 VGYKGSVS
-256 GVYQQGVYAKYNLA
+256 GAYQQAVYAKYNLA
-270 TAHFYKNDWL
+270 TAHFYKNNWL
-280 NAYGSYSYSPR
+280 NAYASYSYAPR

-301 RFFAPDEI
+301 RFFDSNEL

-324 SNPHQANVVLDL
+324 SNAHQANVVLDL
-336 TANEQHS
+336 TANKQHA

-360 QALSLNTNS
+360 RVLSLNTNR
-369 QRQLDSTFTTASGST
+369 QLQLDSTFTTSSASN
-384 RNTSNIALNATHTF
+384 RNTSNIALNASHTF
-398 NLADSETQLVTQAN
+398 SLANNATQIVTQAN
-412 YVAYSADRAQ
+412 YVTYSADREQ
-422 DVETNYFSPS
+422 GVVTNYFSPN
-432 GLQLRNNNFNT
+432 GQQLRNNDFNT
-443 TGNQDSTIF
+443 YGSQDNTIF
-452 TGQIDLSIPLTLGA
+452 TGQIDLSAPLTSGA
-466 LDWGLK
+466 LEWGLK
-472 TSDIKTSSAQEFFDQ
+472 ISDITTSSAQEFFDQ
-487 TEQGAVLNPSLS
+487 TAQGAVLNPNLS
-499 DDFQYQEN
+499 DGFRYQEN
-507 IFAAYFNITRDWEQW
+507 IFAAYFNIAREWEQW

-533 EVRATSKNLGE
+533 QVKATSKIVGE

-563 NENNSFGLSYSRSIA
+563 NQNNSFGLSYSRSIS

-592 NENNYTDGNPN
+592 NENNYTDGNPS

-611 YTFSYTHNNTWFL
+611 YTFSYTYNNTWFL
-624 EAYYWH
+624 EAYYWY

-647 LQNLETNLIKGYQ
+647 LQNLETNLIEGYQ
-660 YSLDVTYA
+660 YSLDVTYT
-668 KSVTSW
+668 KSVRSW

-686 ENEFLAQQSAQ
+686 ENEFFALQSAQ
-697 QTALANTYGFYGQ
+697 ETALANTYGFYGQ

-718 EQANITSDVTALY
+718 EQANITSDITMLY

-751 VRKKIWDKK
+751 VRKKVWDKK

-765 GVDDIFNTNNIPVV
+765 GVDDIFNTNNVPVV

-804 NFGNSKLRDN
+804 NFGNSKLQDN

>member
-1 MRHNLVFLSLKPA
+1 MLLSQKRFCC
-14 SLGSTIKST
+14 TIKLAGYFLL
-23 VLFFMLL
+23 LFPATIFG
-30 PLAVLAQ
+30 Q
-37 QSAISGTVLDQ
+37 QSKISGTVLDQ

-60 HQLTTE
+60 NNVSE
-66 SGSATDIVSTKGT
+66 EKGASGAVFVKGT
-79 TTDDLGNFSLENLD
+79 TTDDLGNFTLENVE
-93 HATYRL
+93 HGNYTL
-99 HFSFIGFKTQTKKIT
+99 HFSFIGFETQTKKIS
-114 LITNTAVDAIILLES
+114 LITNIAVDTVILLES

-151 LVFNVEN
+151 LVFSVEN

-171 KTPGVVVSQ
+171 KTPGVLVSQ
-180 QGISVKNNSPV
+180 QGISIKNNSPV

-204 ETLSLLESTNGSL
+204 ETLSLLQSTNASL

-240 INTTRAVA
+240 ISTTRAVA
-248 VGYKGSAS
+248 VGYKGSVS
-256 GVYQQGVYAKYNLA
+256 GAYQQAVYAKYNLA
-270 TAHFYKNDWL
+270 TAHFYKNNWL
-280 NAYGSYSYSPR
+280 NAYASYSYAPR

-301 RFFAPDEI
+301 RFFDSNEL

-324 SNPHQANVVLDL
+324 SNAHQANVVLDL
-336 TANEQHS
+336 TANKQHA

-360 QALSLNTNS
+360 RALSLNTNR
-369 QRQLDSTFTTASGST
+369 QLQLDSTFTTSSASN
-384 RNTSNIALNATHTF
+384 RNTSNIALNASHTF
-398 NLADSETQLVTQAN
+398 SLANNATQIVTQAN
-412 YVAYSADRAQ
+412 YVTYSADREQ
-422 DVETNYFSPS
+422 GVVTNYFSPN
-432 GLQLRNNNFNT
+432 GQQLRNNDFNT
-443 TGNQDSTIF
+443 YGSQDNTIF
-452 TGQIDLSIPLTLGA
+452 TGQIDLSAPLTSGA

-472 TSDIKTSSAQEFFDQ
+472 ISDITTSSAQEFFDQ
-487 TEQGAVLNPSLS
+487 TAQGAVLNPNLS
-499 DDFQYQEN
+499 DGFRYQEN
-507 IFAAYFNITRDWEQW
+507 IFAAYFNIAREWEQW

-533 EVRATSKNLGE
+533 EVKATSKIVGE

-563 NENNSFGLSYSRSIA
+563 NQNNSFGLSYSRSIS

-592 NENNYTDGNPN
+592 NENNYTDGNPS

-624 EAYYWH
+624 EAYYWY

-647 LQNLETNLIKGYQ
+647 LQNLETNLIEGYQ

-668 KSVTSW
+668 KSVRSW

-686 ENEFLAQQSAQ
+686 ENEFFALQSAQ
-697 QTALANTYGFYGQ
+697 ETALANTYGFYGQ

-718 EQANITSDVTALY
+718 EQANITSDITMLY

-751 VRKKIWDKK
+751 VRKKVWDKK

-765 GVDDIFNTNNIPVV
+765 GVDDIFNTNNVPVV

-785 DNGYFARTES
+785 ENGYFARTES

-804 NFGNSKLRDN
+804 NFGNSKLQDN

>member
-1 MRHNLVFLSLKPA
+1 MLYNLVFLLLSQKRFCC
-14 SLGSTIKST
+14 TIKLAGYFLL
-23 VLFFMLL
+23 LFPATIFG
-30 PLAVLAQ
+30 Q
-37 QSAISGTVLDQ
+37 QSKISGTVLDQ

-60 HQLTTE
+60 NNVSE
-66 SGSATDIVSTKGT
+66 EKGASGAVFVKGT
-79 TTDDLGNFSLENLD
+79 TTDDLGNFTLENVE
-93 HATYRL
+93 HGNYTL
-99 HFSFIGFKTQTKKIT
+99 HFSFIGFETQTKKIS
-114 LITNTAVDAIILLES
+114 LITNIAVDTVILLES

-151 LVFNVEN
+151 LVFSVEN

-171 KTPGVVVSQ
+171 KTPGVLVSQ
-180 QGISVKNNSPV
+180 QGISIKNNSPV

-204 ETLSLLESTNGSL
+204 ETLSLLQSTNASL

-240 INTTRAVA
+240 ISTTRAVA
-248 VGYKGSAS
+248 VGYKGSVS
-256 GVYQQGVYAKYNLA
+256 GAYQQAVYAKYNLA
-270 TAHFYKNDWL
+270 TAHFYKNNWL
-280 NAYGSYSYSPR
+280 NAYASYSYAPR

-301 RFFAPDEI
+301 RFFDSNEL

-324 SNPHQANVVLDL
+324 SNAHQANVVLDL
-336 TANEQHS
+336 TANKQHA

-360 QALSLNTNS
+360 RALSLNTNR
-369 QRQLDSTFTTASGST
+369 QLQLDSTFTTSSASN
-384 RNTSNIALNATHTF
+384 RNTSNIALNASHTF
-398 NLADSETQLVTQAN
+398 SLANNATQIVTQAN
-412 YVAYSADRAQ
+412 YVTYSADREQ
-422 DVETNYFSPS
+422 GVVTNYFSPN
-432 GLQLRNNNFNT
+432 GQQLRNNDFNT
-443 TGNQDSTIF
+443 YGSQDNTIF
-452 TGQIDLSIPLTLGA
+452 TGQIDLSAPLTSGA

-472 TSDIKTSSAQEFFDQ
+472 ISDITTSSAQEFFDQ
-487 TEQGAVLNPSLS
+487 TAQGAVLNPNLS
-499 DDFQYQEN
+499 DGFRYQEN
-507 IFAAYFNITRDWEQW
+507 IFAAYFNIAREWEQW

-533 EVRATSKNLGE
+533 EVKATSKIVGE

-563 NENNSFGLSYSRSIA
+563 NQNNSFGLSYSRSIS

-592 NENNYTDGNPN
+592 NENNYTDGNPS

-624 EAYYWH
+624 EAYYWY

-647 LQNLETNLIKGYQ
+647 LQNLETNLIEGYQ

-668 KSVTSW
+668 KSVRSW

-686 ENEFLAQQSAQ
+686 ENEFFALQSAQ
-697 QTALANTYGFYGQ
+697 ETALANTYGFYGQ

-718 EQANITSDVTALY
+718 EQANITSDITMLY

-751 VRKKIWDKK
+751 VRKKVWDKK

-765 GVDDIFNTNNIPVV
+765 GVDDIFNTNNVPVV

-785 DNGYFARTES
+785 ENGYFARTES

-804 NFGNSKLRDN
+804 NFGNSKLQDN

>member
-1 MRHNLVFLSLKPA
+1 MLYNLVFLLLSQKRFCC
-14 SLGSTIKST
+14 TIKLAGYFLL
-23 VLFFMLL
+23 LFPATIFG
-30 PLAVLAQ
+30 Q
-37 QSAISGTVLDQ
+37 QSKISGTVLDQ

-60 HQLTTE
+60 NNVSEEKGT
-66 SGSATDIVSTKGT
+66 SGAVFVKGT
-79 TTDDLGNFSLENLD
+79 TTDDLGNFTLENVE
-93 HATYRL
+93 HGNYTL
-99 HFSFIGFKTQTKKIT
+99 HFSFIGFETQTKKIS
-114 LITNTAVDAIILLES
+114 LITNTAVDTIILLES

-151 LVFNVEN
+151 LVFSVEN

-171 KTPGVVVSQ
+171 KTPGVLVSQ
-180 QGISVKNNSPV
+180 QGISIKNNSPV

-204 ETLSLLESTNGSL
+204 ETLSLLQSTNASL

-240 INTTRAVA
+240 ISTTRAVA
-248 VGYKGSAS
+248 VGYKGSVS
-256 GVYQQGVYAKYNLA
+256 GAYQQAVYAKYNLA
-270 TAHFYKNDWL
+270 TAHFYKNNWL
-280 NAYGSYSYSPR
+280 NAYASYSYAPR

-301 RFFAPDEI
+301 RFFDSNEL

-324 SNPHQANVVLDL
+324 SNAHQANVVLDL
-336 TANEQHS
+336 TANKQHA

-360 QALSLNTNS
+360 RALSLNTNR
-369 QRQLDSTFTTASGST
+369 QLQLDSTFTTSSASN
-384 RNTSNIALNATHTF
+384 RNTSNIALNASHTF
-398 NLADSETQLVTQAN
+398 SLANNATQIVTQAN
-412 YVAYSADRAQ
+412 YVTYSADREQ
-422 DVETNYFSPS
+422 GVVTNYFSPN
-432 GLQLRNNNFNT
+432 GQQLRNNDFNT
-443 TGNQDSTIF
+443 YGSQDNTIF
-452 TGQIDLSIPLTLGA
+452 TGQIDLSAPLTSGA
-466 LDWGLK
+466 LEWGLK
-472 TSDIKTSSAQEFFDQ
+472 ISDITTSSAQEFFDQ
-487 TEQGAVLNPSLS
+487 TAQGAVLNPNLS
-499 DDFQYQEN
+499 DGFRYQEN
-507 IFAAYFNITRDWEQW
+507 IFAAYFNIAREWEQW

-533 EVRATSKNLGE
+533 QVKATSKIVGE

-563 NENNSFGLSYSRSIA
+563 NQNNSFGLSYSRSIS

-592 NENNYTDGNPN
+592 NENNYTDGNPS

-611 YTFSYTHNNTWFL
+611 YTFSYTYNNTWFL
-624 EAYYWH
+624 EAYYWY

-647 LQNLETNLIKGYQ
+647 LQNLETNLIEGYQ

-668 KSVTSW
+668 KSVRSW

-686 ENEFLAQQSAQ
+686 ENEFFALQSAQ
-697 QTALANTYGFYGQ
+697 ETALANTYGFYGQ

-718 EQANITSDVTALY
+718 EQANITSDITMLY

-751 VRKKIWDKK
+751 VRKKVWDKK

-765 GVDDIFNTNNIPVV
+765 GVDDIFNTNNVPVV

-804 NFGNSKLRDN
+804 NFGNSKLQDN

>member
-1 MRHNLVFLSLKPA
+1 MLLSQKRFCC
-14 SLGSTIKST
+14 TIKLAGYFLL
-23 VLFFMLL
+23 LFPATIFG
-30 PLAVLAQ
+30 Q
-37 QSAISGTVLDQ
+37 QSKISGTVLDQ

-60 HQLTTE
+60 NNVSE
-66 SGSATDIVSTKGT
+66 EKGASGAVFVKGT
-79 TTDDLGNFSLENLD
+79 TTDDLGNFTLENVE
-93 HATYRL
+93 HGNYTL
-99 HFSFIGFKTQTKKIT
+99 HFSFIGFETQTKKIS
-114 LITNTAVDAIILLES
+114 LITNIAVDTVILLES

-151 LVFNVEN
+151 LVFSVEN

-171 KTPGVVVSQ
+171 KTPGVLVSQ
-180 QGISVKNNSPV
+180 QGISIKNNSPV

-204 ETLSLLESTNGSL
+204 ETLSLLQSTNASL

-240 INTTRAVA
+240 ISTTRAVA
-248 VGYKGSAS
+248 VGYKGSVS
-256 GVYQQGVYAKYNLA
+256 GAYQQAVYAKYNLA
-270 TAHFYKNDWL
+270 TAHFYKNNWL
-280 NAYGSYSYSPR
+280 NAYASYSYAPR

-301 RFFAPDEI
+301 RFFDSNEL

-324 SNPHQANVVLDL
+324 SNAHQANVVLDL
-336 TANEQHS
+336 TANKQHA

-360 QALSLNTNS
+360 RALSLNTNR
-369 QRQLDSTFTTASGST
+369 QLQLDSTFTTSSASN
-384 RNTSNIALNATHTF
+384 RNTSNIALNASHTF
-398 NLADSETQLVTQAN
+398 SLANNATQIVTQAN
-412 YVAYSADRAQ
+412 YVTYSADREQ
-422 DVETNYFSPS
+422 GVVTNYFSPN
-432 GLQLRNNNFNT
+432 GQQLRNNDFNT
-443 TGNQDSTIF
+443 YGSQDNTIF
-452 TGQIDLSIPLTLGA
+452 TGQIDLSAPLTSGA

-472 TSDIKTSSAQEFFDQ
+472 ISDITTSSAQEFFDQ
-487 TEQGAVLNPSLS
+487 TAQGAVLNPNLS
-499 DDFQYQEN
+499 DGFRYQEN
-507 IFAAYFNITRDWEQW
+507 IFAAYFNIAREWEQW

-533 EVRATSKNLGE
+533 EVKATSKIVGE

-563 NENNSFGLSYSRSIA
+563 NQNNSFGLSYSRSIS

-592 NENNYTDGNPN
+592 NENNYTDGNPS

-624 EAYYWH
+624 EAYYWY

-647 LQNLETNLIKGYQ
+647 LQNLETNLIEGYQ

-668 KSVTSW
+668 KSVRSW

-686 ENEFLAQQSAQ
+686 ENEFFALQSAQ
-697 QTALANTYGFYGQ
+697 ETALANTYGFYGQ

-718 EQANITSDVTALY
+718 EQANITSDITMLY

-751 VRKKIWDKK
+751 VRKKVWDKK

-765 GVDDIFNTNNIPVV
+765 GVDDIFNTNNVPVV

-804 NFGNSKLRDN
+804 NFGNSKLQDN

>member
-1 MRHNLVFLSLKPA
+1 MLLSQKRFCC
-14 SLGSTIKST
+14 TIKLAGYFLL
-23 VLFFMLL
+23 LFPATIFG
-30 PLAVLAQ
+30 Q
-37 QSAISGTVLDQ
+37 QSKISGTVLDQ

-60 HQLTTE
+60 NNVSE
-66 SGSATDIVSTKGT
+66 EKGASGAVFVKGT
-79 TTDDLGNFSLENLD
+79 TTDDLGNFTLENVE
-93 HATYRL
+93 HGNYTL
-99 HFSFIGFKTQTKKIT
+99 HFSFIGFETQTKKIS
-114 LITNTAVDAIILLES
+114 LITNIAVDTVILLES

-151 LVFNVEN
+151 LVFSVEN

-171 KTPGVVVSQ
+171 KTPGVLVSQ
-180 QGISVKNNSPV
+180 QGISIKNNSPV

-204 ETLSLLESTNGSL
+204 ETLSLLQSTNASL

-240 INTTRAVA
+240 ISTTRAVA
-248 VGYKGSAS
+248 VGYKGSVS
-256 GVYQQGVYAKYNLA
+256 GAYQQAVYAKYNLA
-270 TAHFYKNDWL
+270 TAHFYKNNWL
-280 NAYGSYSYSPR
+280 NAYASYSYAPR

-301 RFFAPDEI
+301 RFFDSNEL

-324 SNPHQANVVLDL
+324 SNAHQANVVLDL
-336 TANEQHS
+336 TANKQHA

-360 QALSLNTNS
+360 RALSLNTNR
-369 QRQLDSTFTTASGST
+369 QLQLDSTFTTSSASN
-384 RNTSNIALNATHTF
+384 RNTSNIALNASHTF
-398 NLADSETQLVTQAN
+398 SLANNATQIVTQAN
-412 YVAYSADRAQ
+412 YVTYSADREQ
-422 DVETNYFSPS
+422 GVVTNYFSPN
-432 GLQLRNNNFNT
+432 GQQLRNNDFNT
-443 TGNQDSTIF
+443 YGSQDNTIF
-452 TGQIDLSIPLTLGA
+452 TGQIDLSAPLTSGA

-472 TSDIKTSSAQEFFDQ
+472 ISDITTSSAQEFFDQ
-487 TEQGAVLNPSLS
+487 TAQGAVLNPNLS
-499 DDFQYQEN
+499 DGFRYQEN
-507 IFAAYFNITRDWEQW
+507 IFAAYFNIAREWEQW

-533 EVRATSKNLGE
+533 EVKATSKIVGE

-563 NENNSFGLSYSRSIA
+563 NQNNSFGLSYSRSIS

-592 NENNYTDGNPN
+592 NENNYTDGNPS

-611 YTFSYTHNNTWFL
+611 YTFSYTYNNTWFL
-624 EAYYWH
+624 EAYYWY

-647 LQNLETNLIKGYQ
+647 LQNLETNLIEGYQ

-668 KSVTSW
+668 KSVRSW

-686 ENEFLAQQSAQ
+686 ENEFFALQSAQ
-697 QTALANTYGFYGQ
+697 ETALANTYGFYGQ

-718 EQANITSDVTALY
+718 EQANITSDITMLY

-751 VRKKIWDKK
+751 VRKKVWDKK

-765 GVDDIFNTNNIPVV
+765 GVDDIFNTNNVPVV

-804 NFGNSKLRDN
+804 NFGNSKLQDN

>member
-1 MRHNLVFLSLKPA
+1 MRHNLVFLLLSQKRFCC
-14 SLGSTIKST
+14 TIKLAGYFLL
-23 VLFFMLL
+23 LFPATIFG
-30 PLAVLAQ
+30 Q
-37 QSAISGTVLDQ
+37 QSKISGTVLDQ

-60 HQLTTE
+60 NNVSE
-66 SGSATDIVSTKGT
+66 EKGASGAVFVKGT
-79 TTDDLGNFSLENLD
+79 TTDDLGNFTLENVE
-93 HATYRL
+93 HGNYTL
-99 HFSFIGFKTQTKKIT
+99 HFSFIGFETQTKKIS
-114 LITNTAVDAIILLES
+114 LITNIAVDTVILLES

-151 LVFNVEN
+151 LVFSVEN

-171 KTPGVVVSQ
+171 KTPGVLVSQ
-180 QGISVKNNSPV
+180 QGISIKNNSPV

-204 ETLSLLESTNGSL
+204 ETLSLLQSTNASL

-240 INTTRAVA
+240 ISTTRAVA
-248 VGYKGSAS
+248 VGYKGSVS
-256 GVYQQGVYAKYNLA
+256 GAYQQAVYAKYNLA
-270 TAHFYKNDWL
+270 TAHFYKNNWL
-280 NAYGSYSYSPR
+280 NAYASYSYAPR

-301 RFFAPDEI
+301 RFFDSNEL

-324 SNPHQANVVLDL
+324 SNAHQANVVLDL
-336 TANEQHS
+336 TANKQHA

-360 QALSLNTNS
+360 RALSLNTNR
-369 QRQLDSTFTTASGST
+369 QLQLDSTFTTSSASN
-384 RNTSNIALNATHTF
+384 RNTSNIALNASHTF
-398 NLADSETQLVTQAN
+398 SLANNATQIVTQAN
-412 YVAYSADRAQ
+412 YVTYSADREQ
-422 DVETNYFSPS
+422 GVVTNYFSPN
-432 GLQLRNNNFNT
+432 GQQLRNNDFNT
-443 TGNQDSTIF
+443 YGSQDNTIF
-452 TGQIDLSIPLTLGA
+452 TGQIDLSAPLTSGA

-472 TSDIKTSSAQEFFDQ
+472 ISDITTSSAQEFFDQ
-487 TEQGAVLNPSLS
+487 TAQGAVLNPNLS
-499 DDFQYQEN
+499 DGFRYQEN
-507 IFAAYFNITRDWEQW
+507 IFAAYFNIAREWEQW

-533 EVRATSKNLGE
+533 EVKATSKIVGE

-563 NENNSFGLSYSRSIA
+563 NQNNSFGLSYSRSIS

-592 NENNYTDGNPN
+592 NENNYTDGNPS

-611 YTFSYTHNNTWFL
+611 YTFSYTYNNTWFL
-624 EAYYWH
+624 EAYYWY

-647 LQNLETNLIKGYQ
+647 LQNLETNLIEGYQ

-668 KSVTSW
+668 KSVRSW

-686 ENEFLAQQSAQ
+686 ENEFFALQSAQ
-697 QTALANTYGFYGQ
+697 ETALANTYGFYGQ

-718 EQANITSDVTALY
+718 EQANITSDITMLY

-751 VRKKIWDKK
+751 VRKKVWDKK

-765 GVDDIFNTNNIPVV
+765 GVDDIFNTNNVPVV

-804 NFGNSKLRDN
+804 NFGNSKLQDN

>member
-1 MRHNLVFLSLKPA
+1 MLLSQKRFCC
-14 SLGSTIKST
+14 TIKLAGYFLL
-23 VLFFMLL
+23 LFPATIFG
-30 PLAVLAQ
+30 Q
-37 QSAISGTVLDQ
+37 QSKISGTVLDQ

-60 HQLTTE
+60 NNVSE
-66 SGSATDIVSTKGT
+66 EKGASGAVFVKGT
-79 TTDDLGNFSLENLD
+79 TTDDLGNFTLENVE
-93 HATYRL
+93 HGNYTL
-99 HFSFIGFKTQTKKIT
+99 HFSFIGFETQTKKIS
-114 LITNTAVDAIILLES
+114 LITNTAVDTIILLES

-151 LVFNVEN
+151 LVFSVEN

-171 KTPGVVVSQ
+171 KTPGVLVSQ
-180 QGISVKNNSPV
+180 QGISIKNNSPV

-204 ETLSLLESTNGSL
+204 ETLSLLQSTNASL

-240 INTTRAVA
+240 ISTTRAVA
-248 VGYKGSAS
+248 VGYKGSVS
-256 GVYQQGVYAKYNLA
+256 GAYQQAVYAKYNLA
-270 TAHFYKNDWL
+270 TAHFYKNNWL
-280 NAYGSYSYSPR
+280 NAYASYSYAPR

-301 RFFAPDEI
+301 RFFDSNEL

-324 SNPHQANVVLDL
+324 SNAHQANVVLDL
-336 TANEQHS
+336 TANKQHA

-360 QALSLNTNS
+360 RALSLNTNR
-369 QRQLDSTFTTASGST
+369 QLQLDSTFTTSSASN
-384 RNTSNIALNATHTF
+384 RNTSNIALNASHTF
-398 NLADSETQLVTQAN
+398 SLANNATQIVTQAN
-412 YVAYSADRAQ
+412 YVTYSADREQ
-422 DVETNYFSPS
+422 GVVTNYFSPN
-432 GLQLRNNNFNT
+432 GQQLRNNDFNT
-443 TGNQDSTIF
+443 YGSQDNTIF
-452 TGQIDLSIPLTLGA
+452 TGQIDLSAPLTSGA
-466 LDWGLK
+466 LEWGLK
-472 TSDIKTSSAQEFFDQ
+472 ISDITTSSAQEFFDQ
-487 TEQGAVLNPSLS
+487 TAQGAVLNPNLS
-499 DDFQYQEN
+499 DGFRYQEN
-507 IFAAYFNITRDWEQW
+507 IFAAYFNIAREWEQW

-533 EVRATSKNLGE
+533 QVKATSKIVGE

-563 NENNSFGLSYSRSIA
+563 NQNNSFGLSYSRSIS

-592 NENNYTDGNPN
+592 NENNYTDGNPS

-611 YTFSYTHNNTWFL
+611 YTFSYTYNNTWFL
-624 EAYYWH
+624 EAYYWY

-647 LQNLETNLIKGYQ
+647 LQNLETNLIEGYQ

-668 KSVTSW
+668 KSVRSW

-686 ENEFLAQQSAQ
+686 ENEFFALQSAQ
-697 QTALANTYGFYGQ
+697 ETALANTYGFYGQ

-718 EQANITSDVTALY
+718 EQANITSDITMLY

-751 VRKKIWDKK
+751 VRKKVWDKK

-765 GVDDIFNTNNIPVV
+765 GVDDIFNTNNVPVV

-804 NFGNSKLRDN
+804 NFGNSKLQDN

>member
-1 MRHNLVFLSLKPA
+1 MLLSQKRFCC
-14 SLGSTIKST
+14 TIKLAGYFLL
-23 VLFFMLL
+23 LFPATIFG
-30 PLAVLAQ
+30 Q
-37 QSAISGTVLDQ
+37 QSKISGTVLDQ

-60 HQLTTE
+60 NNVSE
-66 SGSATDIVSTKGT
+66 EKGASGAVFVKGT
-79 TTDDLGNFSLENLD
+79 TTDDLGNFTLENVE
-93 HATYRL
+93 HGNYTL
-99 HFSFIGFKTQTKKIT
+99 HFSFIGFETQTKEIS
-114 LITNTAVDAIILLES
+114 LITNIAVDTVILLES

-151 LVFNVEN
+151 LVFSVEN

-171 KTPGVVVSQ
+171 KTPGVLVSQ
-180 QGISVKNNSPV
+180 QGISIKNNSPV

-204 ETLSLLESTNGSL
+204 ETLSLLQSTNASL

-240 INTTRAVA
+240 ISTTRAVA
-248 VGYKGSAS
+248 VGYKGSVS
-256 GVYQQGVYAKYNLA
+256 GAYQQAVYAKYNLA
-270 TAHFYKNDWL
+270 TAHFYKNNWL
-280 NAYGSYSYSPR
+280 NAYASYSYAPR

-301 RFFAPDEI
+301 RFFDSNEL

-324 SNPHQANVVLDL
+324 SNAHQANVVLDL
-336 TANEQHS
+336 TANKQHA

-360 QALSLNTNS
+360 RALSLNTNR
-369 QRQLDSTFTTASGST
+369 QLQLDSTFTTSSASN
-384 RNTSNIALNATHTF
+384 RNTSNIALNASHTF
-398 NLADSETQLVTQAN
+398 SLANNATQIVTQAN
-412 YVAYSADRAQ
+412 YVTYSADREQ
-422 DVETNYFSPS
+422 GVVTNYFSPN
-432 GLQLRNNNFNT
+432 GQQLRNNDFNT
-443 TGNQDSTIF
+443 YGSQDNTIF
-452 TGQIDLSIPLTLGA
+452 TGQIDLSAPLTSGA

-472 TSDIKTSSAQEFFDQ
+472 ISDITTSSAQEFFDQ
-487 TEQGAVLNPSLS
+487 TAQGAVLNPNLS
-499 DDFQYQEN
+499 DGFRYQEN
-507 IFAAYFNITRDWEQW
+507 IFAAYFNIAREWEQW

-533 EVRATSKNLGE
+533 EVKATSKIVGE

-563 NENNSFGLSYSRSIA
+563 NQNNSFGLSYSRSIS

-592 NENNYTDGNPN
+592 NENNYTDGNPS

-611 YTFSYTHNNTWFL
+611 YTFSYTYNNTWFL
-624 EAYYWH
+624 EAYYWY

-647 LQNLETNLIKGYQ
+647 LQNLETNLIEGYQ

-668 KSVTSW
+668 KSVRSW

-686 ENEFLAQQSAQ
+686 ENEFFALQSAQ
-697 QTALANTYGFYGQ
+697 ETALANTYGFYGQ

-718 EQANITSDVTALY
+718 EQANITSDITMLY

-751 VRKKIWDKK
+751 VRKKVWDKK

-765 GVDDIFNTNNIPVV
+765 GVDDIFNTNNVPVV

-804 NFGNSKLRDN
+804 NFGNSKLQDN

>member
-1 MRHNLVFLSLKPA
+1 MLLSQKRFCC
-14 SLGSTIKST
+14 TIKLAGYFLL
-23 VLFFMLL
+23 LFPATIFG
-30 PLAVLAQ
+30 Q
-37 QSAISGTVLDQ
+37 QSKISGTVLDQ

-60 HQLTTE
+60 NNVSEEKGT
-66 SGSATDIVSTKGT
+66 SGAVFVKGT
-79 TTDDLGNFSLENLD
+79 TTDDLGNFTLENVE
-93 HATYRL
+93 HGNYTL
-99 HFSFIGFKTQTKKIT
+99 HFSFIGFETQTKKIS
-114 LITNTAVDAIILLES
+114 LITNTAVDTIILLES

-151 LVFNVEN
+151 LVFSVEN

-171 KTPGVVVSQ
+171 KTPGVLVSQ
-180 QGISVKNNSPV
+180 QGISIKNNSPV

-204 ETLSLLESTNGSL
+204 ETLSLLQSTNASL

-240 INTTRAVA
+240 ISTTRAVA
-248 VGYKGSAS
+248 VGYKGSVS
-256 GVYQQGVYAKYNLA
+256 GAYQQAVYAKYNLA
-270 TAHFYKNDWL
+270 TAHFYKNNWL
-280 NAYGSYSYSPR
+280 NAYASYSYAPR

-301 RFFAPDEI
+301 RFFDSNEL

-324 SNPHQANVVLDL
+324 SNAHQANVVLDL
-336 TANEQHS
+336 TANKQHA

-360 QALSLNTNS
+360 RALSLNTNR
-369 QRQLDSTFTTASGST
+369 QLQLDSTFTTSSASN
-384 RNTSNIALNATHTF
+384 RNTSNIALNASHTF
-398 NLADSETQLVTQAN
+398 SLANNATQIVTQAN
-412 YVAYSADRAQ
+412 YVTYSADREQ
-422 DVETNYFSPS
+422 GVVTNYFSPN
-432 GLQLRNNNFNT
+432 GQQLRNNDFNT
-443 TGNQDSTIF
+443 YGSQDNTIF
-452 TGQIDLSIPLTLGA
+452 TGQIDLSAPLTSGA
-466 LDWGLK
+466 LEWGLK
-472 TSDIKTSSAQEFFDQ
+472 ISDITTSSAQEFFDQ
-487 TEQGAVLNPSLS
+487 TAQGAVLNPNLS
-499 DDFQYQEN
+499 DGFRYQEN
-507 IFAAYFNITRDWEQW
+507 IFAAYFNIAREWEQW

-533 EVRATSKNLGE
+533 QVKATSKIVGE

-563 NENNSFGLSYSRSIA
+563 NQNNSFGLSYSRSIS

-592 NENNYTDGNPN
+592 NENNYTDGNPS

-611 YTFSYTHNNTWFL
+611 YTFSYTYNNTWFL
-624 EAYYWH
+624 EAYYWY

-647 LQNLETNLIKGYQ
+647 LQNLETNLIEGYQ

-668 KSVTSW
+668 KSVRSW

-686 ENEFLAQQSAQ
+686 ENEFFALQSAQ
-697 QTALANTYGFYGQ
+697 ETALANTYGFYGQ

-718 EQANITSDVTALY
+718 EQANITSDITMLY

-751 VRKKIWDKK
+751 VRKKVWDKK

-765 GVDDIFNTNNIPVV
+765 GVDDIFNTNNVPVV

-804 NFGNSKLRDN
+804 NFGNSKLQDN

>member
-1 MRHNLVFLSLKPA
+1 MLRNLVFSFLKFKCFC
-14 SLGSTIKST
+14 STIKATSFFFL
-23 VLFFMLL
+23 LFSATIFG
-30 PLAVLAQ
+30 Q
-37 QSAISGTVLDQ
+37 QSKISGTVLDQ
-48 NNAPISFVTVLA
+48 NNAPISFVTVLVNNVSEEKGA
-60 HQLTTE
+60 
-66 SGSATDIVSTKGT
+66 SGAVFVKGT
-79 TTDDLGNFSLENLD
+79 TTDDLGNFTLENVE
-93 HATYRL
+93 HGNYTL
-99 HFSFIGFKTQTKKIT
+99 HFSFIGFQSQTKQIHLT
-114 LITNTAVDAIILLES
+114 SPVFLGAIVLLES

-137 ITIKRPTIQKAPGR
+137 ITLKRPTIQKSPGR

-158 TSVASGSALDVLK
+158 TSVASGSVLDVLR

-180 QGISVKNNSPV
+180 QGISIKNNSPV
-191 IYVNNKRVYLSGE
+191 IYVNNKRVYLSSK

-256 GVYQQGVYAKYNLA
+256 GVYQHAVYAKYNLA

-301 RFFAPDEI
+301 RFFAPDE
-309 TTSGYRDSYFTRETK
+309 TTISGYRDSYFTRVTK
-324 SNPHQANVVLDL
+324 SNAHQANVVLDL

-343 FGISATVFVSPN
+343 FGVSARVFVSPN
-355 KRFDN
+355 KRFEN
-360 QALSLNTNS
+360 QALSLNTNR

-384 RNTSNIALNATHTF
+384 RNTSNIALNASHTF
-398 NLADSETQLVTQAN
+398 SLANSETQLVTQAN
-412 YVAYSADRAQ
+412 YITYSADRAQ
-422 DVETNYFSPS
+422 DVETNYFLPS
-432 GLQLRNNNFNT
+432 GQQLRNNNFTT
-443 TGNQDSTIF
+443 TGNQASTIF
-452 TGQIDLSIPLTLGA
+452 TGQIDLSAPLISGA

-472 TSDIKTSSAQEFFDQ
+472 ISDIKTSSAQDFFDQ

-533 EVRATSKNLGE
+533 EVRATSKILGE

-550 FELFPKMSLLYSA
+550 FELFPKMSLLYTA

-611 YTFSYTHNNTWFL
+611 YTVSYTHNNTWFL

-760 ASITI
+760 ASITL

>member
-1 MRHNLVFLSLKPA
+1 MLHNLVFSFLKFKCFC
-14 SLGSTIKST
+14 STIKATSFFFL
-23 VLFFMLL
+23 LFSATIFG
-30 PLAVLAQ
+30 Q
-37 QSAISGTVLDQ
+37 QSKISGTVLDQ
-48 NNAPISFVTVLA
+48 NNAPISFVTVLVNNVSEEKGA
-60 HQLTTE
+60 
-66 SGSATDIVSTKGT
+66 SGAVFVKGT
-79 TTDDLGNFSLENLD
+79 TTDDLGNFTLENVE
-93 HATYRL
+93 HGNYTL
-99 HFSFIGFKTQTKKIT
+99 HFSFIGFQSQTKQIHLT
-114 LITNTAVDAIILLES
+114 SRVFLGAIVLLES

-137 ITIKRPTIQKAPGR
+137 ITIKRPTIQKSPGR

-158 TSVASGSALDVLK
+158 TSVASGSVLDVLR

-180 QGISVKNNSPV
+180 QGVSVKNNSPV
-191 IYVNNKRVYLSGE
+191 IYVNNKRVYLSSK

-256 GVYQQGVYAKYNLA
+256 GVYQQAVYAKYNLA

-301 RFFAPDEI
+301 RFFTPDET
-309 TTSGYRDSYFTRETK
+309 TTSGYRDSYFTRVTN
-324 SNPHQANVVLDL
+324 SNAHQANVVLDL

-343 FGISATVFVSPN
+343 FGVSARVFVSPN
-355 KRFDN
+355 KRFEN
-360 QALSLNTNS
+360 QALSLNTNR
-369 QRQLDSTFTTASGST
+369 QRQLDSTFTTASSST
-384 RNTSNIALNATHTF
+384 RNTSNIALNASHTF
-398 NLADSETQLVTQAN
+398 SLANSETQLVTQAN
-412 YVAYSADRAQ
+412 YITYSADRVQ
-422 DVETNYFSPS
+422 DVETNYFLPS
-432 GLQLRNNNFNT
+432 GQQLRNNNFTT

-452 TGQIDLSIPLTLGA
+452 TGQIDLSAPLVSGA

-472 TSDIKTSSAQEFFDQ
+472 ISDIKTNSTQEFFDQ
-487 TEQGAVLNPSLS
+487 TEQGTVLNPNFS
-499 DDFQYQEN
+499 DGFQYQEN

-550 FELFPKMSLLYSA
+550 FELFPKMSLLYTA

-660 YSLDVTYA
+660 YSLDITYA

-760 ASITI
+760 ASITL

>member
-1 MRHNLVFLSLKPA
+1 MLYNLVFLLLSQKRFCC
-14 SLGSTIKST
+14 TIKLAGYFLL
-23 VLFFMLL
+23 LFPATIFG
-30 PLAVLAQ
+30 Q
-37 QSAISGTVLDQ
+37 QSKISGTVLDQ

-60 HQLTTE
+60 NNVSE
-66 SGSATDIVSTKGT
+66 EKGASGAVFVKGT
-79 TTDDLGNFSLENLD
+79 TTDDLGNFTLENVE
-93 HATYRL
+93 HGNYTL
-99 HFSFIGFKTQTKKIT
+99 HFSLIGFETQTKKIS
-114 LITNTAVDAIILLES
+114 LITNIAVDTVILLES

-151 LVFNVEN
+151 LVFSVEN

-171 KTPGVVVSQ
+171 KTPGVLVSQ
-180 QGISVKNNSPV
+180 QGISIKNNSPV

-204 ETLSLLESTNGSL
+204 ETLSLLQSTNASL
-217 IKSVEVIT
+217 IKSVQVIT
-225 NPSSKYDADATTVLN
+225 NPSSKYDADTTTVLN
-240 INTTRAVA
+240 IGTTRAVA
-248 VGYKGSAS
+248 VGCKGSVS
-256 GVYQQGVYAKYNLA
+256 GAYQQAVYAKYNLA
-270 TAHFYKNDWL
+270 TAHFYKNNWL
-280 NAYGSYSYSPR
+280 NAYASYSYAPR

-301 RFFAPDEI
+301 RFFDSNEL

-324 SNPHQANVVLDL
+324 SNAHQANVVLDL
-336 TANEQHS
+336 TANKQHA

-360 QALSLNTNS
+360 RALSLNTNR
-369 QRQLDSTFTTASGST
+369 QLQLDSTFTTSSASN
-384 RNTSNIALNATHTF
+384 RNTSNIALNASHTF
-398 NLADSETQLVTQAN
+398 SLANNATQIVTQAN
-412 YVAYSADRAQ
+412 YVTYSADREQ
-422 DVETNYFSPS
+422 GVVTNYFSPN
-432 GLQLRNNNFNT
+432 GQQLRNNDFNT
-443 TGNQDSTIF
+443 YGSQDNTIF
-452 TGQIDLSIPLTLGA
+452 TGQIDLSAPLTSGA

-472 TSDIKTSSAQEFFDQ
+472 ISDITTSSAQEFFDQ
-487 TEQGAVLNPSLS
+487 TAQGAVLNPNLS
-499 DDFQYQEN
+499 DGFRYQEN
-507 IFAAYFNITRDWEQW
+507 IFAAYFNIAREWEQW

-533 EVRATSKNLGE
+533 EVKATSKIVGE

-563 NENNSFGLSYSRSIA
+563 NQNNSFGLSYSRSIS

-592 NENNYTDGNPN
+592 NENNYTDGNPS

-611 YTFSYTHNNTWFL
+611 YTFSYTYNNTWFL
-624 EAYYWH
+624 EAYYWY

-647 LQNLETNLIKGYQ
+647 LQNLETNLIEGYQ

-668 KSVTSW
+668 KSVRSW

-686 ENEFLAQQSAQ
+686 ENEFFALQSAQ
-697 QTALANTYGFYGQ
+697 ETALANTYGFYGQ

-718 EQANITSDVTALY
+718 EQANITSDITMLY

-751 VRKKIWDKK
+751 VRKKVWDKK

-765 GVDDIFNTNNIPVV
+765 GVDDIFNTNNVPVV

-785 DNGYFARTES
+785 ENGYFARTES

-804 NFGNSKLRDN
+804 NFGNSKLQDN

>member
-1 MRHNLVFLSLKPA
+1 MLYNLVFLLLSQKRFCC
-14 SLGSTIKST
+14 TIKLAGYFLL
-23 VLFFMLL
+23 LFPATIFG
-30 PLAVLAQ
+30 Q
-37 QSAISGTVLDQ
+37 QSKISGTVLDQ

-60 HQLTTE
+60 NNVSE
-66 SGSATDIVSTKGT
+66 EKGASGAVFVKGT
-79 TTDDLGNFSLENLD
+79 TTDDLGNFTLENVE
-93 HATYRL
+93 HGNYTL
-99 HFSFIGFKTQTKKIT
+99 HFSFIGFETQTKKIS
-114 LITNTAVDAIILLES
+114 LITNIAVDTVILLES

-151 LVFNVEN
+151 LVFSVEN

-171 KTPGVVVSQ
+171 KTPGVLVSQ
-180 QGISVKNNSPV
+180 QGISIKNNSPV

-204 ETLSLLESTNGSL
+204 ETLSLLQSTNASL

-240 INTTRAVA
+240 ISTTRAVA
-248 VGYKGSAS
+248 VGYKGSVS
-256 GVYQQGVYAKYNLA
+256 GAYQQAVYAKYNLA
-270 TAHFYKNDWL
+270 TAHFYKNNWL
-280 NAYGSYSYSPR
+280 NAYASYSYAPR

-301 RFFAPDEI
+301 RFFDSNEL

-324 SNPHQANVVLDL
+324 SNAHQANVVLDL
-336 TANEQHS
+336 TANKQHA

-360 QALSLNTNS
+360 RALSLNTNR
-369 QRQLDSTFTTASGST
+369 QLQLDSTFTTSSASN
-384 RNTSNIALNATHTF
+384 RNTSNIALNASHTF
-398 NLADSETQLVTQAN
+398 SLANNATQIVTQAN
-412 YVAYSADRAQ
+412 YVTYSADREQ
-422 DVETNYFSPS
+422 GVVTNYFSPN
-432 GLQLRNNNFNT
+432 GQQLRNNDFNT
-443 TGNQDSTIF
+443 YGSQDNTIF
-452 TGQIDLSIPLTLGA
+452 TGQIDLSAPLTSGA

-472 TSDIKTSSAQEFFDQ
+472 ISDITTSSAQEFFDQ
-487 TEQGAVLNPSLS
+487 TAQGAVLNPNLS
-499 DDFQYQEN
+499 DGFRYQEN
-507 IFAAYFNITRDWEQW
+507 IFAAYFNIAREWEQW

-533 EVRATSKNLGE
+533 EVKATSKIVGE

-563 NENNSFGLSYSRSIA
+563 NQNNSFGLSYSRSIS

-592 NENNYTDGNPN
+592 NENNYTDGNPS

-611 YTFSYTHNNTWFL
+611 YTFSYTYNNTWFL
-624 EAYYWH
+624 EAYYWY

-647 LQNLETNLIKGYQ
+647 LQNLETNLIEGYQ

-668 KSVTSW
+668 KSVRSW

-686 ENEFLAQQSAQ
+686 ENEFFALQSAQ
-697 QTALANTYGFYGQ
+697 ETALANTYGFYGQ

-718 EQANITSDVTALY
+718 EQANITSDITMLY

-751 VRKKIWDKK
+751 VRKKVWDKK

-765 GVDDIFNTNNIPVV
+765 GVDDIFNTNNVPVV

-804 NFGNSKLRDN
+804 NFGNSKLQDN

>member
-1 MRHNLVFLSLKPA
+1 MLHNLVFSFLKFKCFC
-14 SLGSTIKST
+14 STIKATSFFFL
-23 VLFFMLL
+23 LFSATIFG
-30 PLAVLAQ
+30 Q
-37 QSAISGTVLDQ
+37 QSKISGTVLDQ
-48 NNAPISFVTVLA
+48 NNAPISFVTVLVNNVSEEKGA
-60 HQLTTE
+60 
-66 SGSATDIVSTKGT
+66 SGAVFVKGT
-79 TTDDLGNFSLENLD
+79 TTDDLGNFTLENVE
-93 HATYRL
+93 HGNYTL
-99 HFSFIGFKTQTKKIT
+99 HFSFIGFQSQTKQIHLT
-114 LITNTAVDAIILLES
+114 SPVFLGAIVLLES

-137 ITIKRPTIQKAPGR
+137 ITIKRPTIQKSPGR

-158 TSVASGSALDVLK
+158 TSVASGSVLDVLR

-180 QGISVKNNSPV
+180 QGISIKNNSPV
-191 IYVNNKRVYLSGE
+191 IYVNNKRVYLSSK

-256 GVYQQGVYAKYNLA
+256 GVYQQAVYAKYNLA

-301 RFFAPDEI
+301 RFFAPDET
-309 TTSGYRDSYFTRETK
+309 TTSGYRDSYFTRVTK
-324 SNPHQANVVLDL
+324 SNAHQANVVLDL

-343 FGISATVFVSPN
+343 FGVSARVFVSPN
-355 KRFDN
+355 KRFEN
-360 QALSLNTNS
+360 QALSLNTNR

-384 RNTSNIALNATHTF
+384 RNTSNIALNASHTF
-398 NLADSETQLVTQAN
+398 SLANSETQLVTQAN
-412 YVAYSADRAQ
+412 YITYSADRAQ
-422 DVETNYFSPS
+422 DVETNYFLPS
-432 GLQLRNNNFNT
+432 GQQLRNNNFTT
-443 TGNQDSTIF
+443 TGNQASTIF
-452 TGQIDLSIPLTLGA
+452 TGQIDLSAPLVSGA

-472 TSDIKTSSAQEFFDQ
+472 ISDIKTSSAQDFFDQ

-550 FELFPKMSLLYSA
+550 FELFPKMSLLYTA

-760 ASITI
+760 ASITL

>member
-1 MRHNLVFLSLKPA
+1 
-14 SLGSTIKST
+14 
-23 VLFFMLL
+23 
-30 PLAVLAQ
+30 
-37 QSAISGTVLDQ
+37 
-48 NNAPISFVTVLA
+48 
-60 HQLTTE
+60 
-66 SGSATDIVSTKGT
+66 
-79 TTDDLGNFSLENLD
+79 
-93 HATYRL
+93 
-99 HFSFIGFKTQTKKIT
+99 
-114 LITNTAVDAIILLES
+114 
-129 SEMLDQAV
+129 MLDQAV

-158 TSVASGSALDVLK
+158 TSVVSGSALDVLK

-180 QGISVKNNSPV
+180 QGISIKNNSPV
-191 IYVNNKRVYLSGE
+191 IYVNNKRVYLSSE
-204 ETLSLLESTNGSL
+204 ETLSLLESTNASL

-248 VGYKGSAS
+248 VGYKGSIS
-256 GVYQQGVYAKYNLA
+256 GSYQQAVYAKYNLA
-270 TAHFYKNDWL
+270 TAHFYKNNWL
-280 NAYGSYSYSPR
+280 NAYASYSYAPR

-301 RFFAPDEI
+301 RFFAPDQI

-324 SNPHQANVVLDL
+324 SNAHQSNVVLDL
-336 TANEQHS
+336 TANKQHS
-343 FGISATVFVSPN
+343 FGISATIFVSPN
-355 KRFDN
+355 KRFNN

-369 QRQLDSTFTTASGST
+369 QRQLDSTFTTSSASN
-384 RNTSNIALNATHTF
+384 RNNSNIALNATHTF
-398 NLADSETQLVTQAN
+398 SLANSATQIVTQAN
-412 YVAYSADRAQ
+412 YVTYSSDREQ
-422 DVETNYFSPS
+422 GVETNYFSPN
-432 GLQLRNNNFNT
+432 GQQLRNNDFNT
-443 TGNQDSTIF
+443 SGSQDNTIF
-452 TGQIDLSIPLTLGA
+452 TAQIDLSAPLTPGA

-472 TSDIKTSSAQEFFDQ
+472 ISDITTSSAQEFFDQ
-487 TEQGAVLNPSLS
+487 TAQGAVLNPNLS
-499 DDFQYQEN
+499 DGFRYQEN
-507 IFAAYFNITRDWEQW
+507 IFAAYFNIAREWEQW
-522 SLDLGLRAEQT
+522 GLDIGLRAEQT
-533 EVRATSKNLGE
+533 EVKATSKILGE

-563 NENNSFGLSYSRSIA
+563 NQNNSFGLSYSRSIS

-592 NENNYTDGNPN
+592 NENNYTDGNPS
-603 LVPEIDSK
+603 LAPEIDSK
-611 YTFSYTHNNTWFL
+611 YTFSYTYNNTWFL

-647 LQNLETNLIKGYQ
+647 LQNLETNLIEGYQ

-668 KSVTSW
+668 KSVRSW
-674 WYLQVVTSGFFI
+674 WYLQVVASGFFI
-686 ENEFLAQQSAQ
+686 ENEFFALQSTQ
-697 QTALANTYGFYGQ
+697 ETALANTYGFYGQ

-718 EQANITSDVTALY
+718 EQANITSDITMLY

-751 VRKKIWDKK
+751 IRKKIWDKK
-760 ASITI
+760 ASITL

-804 NFGNSKLRDN
+804 NFGNSKLQDN

>member
-1 MRHNLVFLSLKPA
+1 MLHNLVFSFLKFKCFC
-14 SLGSTIKST
+14 STIKATSFFFL
-23 VLFFMLL
+23 LFSATIFG
-30 PLAVLAQ
+30 Q
-37 QSAISGTVLDQ
+37 QSKISGTVLDQ
-48 NNAPISFVTVLA
+48 NNAPISFVTVLVNNVSEEKGA
-60 HQLTTE
+60 
-66 SGSATDIVSTKGT
+66 SGAVFVKGT
-79 TTDDLGNFSLENLD
+79 TTDDLGNFTLENVE
-93 HATYRL
+93 HGNYTL
-99 HFSFIGFKTQTKKIT
+99 HFSFIGFQSQTKQIHLT
-114 LITNTAVDAIILLES
+114 SPVFLGAIVLLES

-137 ITIKRPTIQKAPGR
+137 ITLKRPTIQKSPGR

-158 TSVASGSALDVLK
+158 TSVASGSVLDVLR

-180 QGISVKNNSPV
+180 QGVSVKNNSPV
-191 IYVNNKRVYLSGE
+191 IYVNNKRVYLSSK

-256 GVYQQGVYAKYNLA
+256 GVYQQAVYAKYNLA

-301 RFFAPDEI
+301 RFFAPDET
-309 TTSGYRDSYFTRETK
+309 TTSGYRDSYFTRVTK
-324 SNPHQANVVLDL
+324 SNAHQANVVLDL

-343 FGISATVFVSPN
+343 FGVSARVFVSPN
-355 KRFDN
+355 KRFEN
-360 QALSLNTNS
+360 QALSLNTNR
-369 QRQLDSTFTTASGST
+369 QRELDSTFTTASGST
-384 RNTSNIALNATHTF
+384 RNTSNIALNASHTF
-398 NLADSETQLVTQAN
+398 SLANSETQLVTQAN
-412 YVAYSADRAQ
+412 YITYSADRAQ
-422 DVETNYFSPS
+422 DVETNYFLPS
-432 GLQLRNNNFNT
+432 GQQLRNNNFTT
-443 TGNQDSTIF
+443 TGNQASTIF
-452 TGQIDLSIPLTLGA
+452 TGQIDLSAPLVSGA

-472 TSDIKTSSAQEFFDQ
+472 ISDIKTSSAQDFFDQ

-550 FELFPKMSLLYSA
+550 FELFPKMSLLYAA

-660 YSLDVTYA
+660 YSLDITYA

-760 ASITI
+760 ASITL

>member
-1 MRHNLVFLSLKPA
+1 MLHNLVFSFLKFKCFC
-14 SLGSTIKST
+14 STIKATSFFFL
-23 VLFFMLL
+23 LFSATIFG
-30 PLAVLAQ
+30 Q
-37 QSAISGTVLDQ
+37 QSKISGTVLDQ
-48 NNAPISFVTVLA
+48 NNAPISFVTVLVNNVSEEKGA
-60 HQLTTE
+60 
-66 SGSATDIVSTKGT
+66 SGAVFVKGT
-79 TTDDLGNFSLENLD
+79 TTDDLGNFTLENVE
-93 HATYRL
+93 HGNYTL
-99 HFSFIGFKTQTKKIT
+99 HFSFIGFQSQTKQIHLT
-114 LITNTAVDAIILLES
+114 STVFLEAIVLLES

-137 ITIKRPTIQKAPGR
+137 ITIKRPTIQKSPGR

-158 TSVASGSALDVLK
+158 TSVASGSVLDVLR

-180 QGISVKNNSPV
+180 QGVSIKNNSPV
-191 IYVNNKRVYLSGE
+191 IYVNNKRVYLSSK

-256 GVYQQGVYAKYNLA
+256 GVYQQAVYAKYNLA

-280 NAYGSYSYSPR
+280 NAYGNYSYSPR

-301 RFFAPDEI
+301 RFFAPDET
-309 TTSGYRDSYFTRETK
+309 TTSGYRDSYFTRVTK
-324 SNPHQANVVLDL
+324 SNAHQANVVLDL

-343 FGISATVFVSPN
+343 FGVSARVFVSPN
-355 KRFDN
+355 KRFEN
-360 QALSLNTNS
+360 QALSLNTNR
-369 QRQLDSTFTTASGST
+369 QRELDSTFTTASGST
-384 RNTSNIALNATHTF
+384 RNTSNIALNASHTF
-398 NLADSETQLVTQAN
+398 SLANSETQLVTQAN
-412 YVAYSADRAQ
+412 YITYSADRAQ
-422 DVETNYFSPS
+422 DVETNYFLPS
-432 GLQLRNNNFNT
+432 GQQLRNNNFTT
-443 TGNQDSTIF
+443 TGNQASTIF
-452 TGQIDLSIPLTLGA
+452 TGQIDLSAPLVSGA

-472 TSDIKTSSAQEFFDQ
+472 ISDIKTSSAQDFFDQ

-533 EVRATSKNLGE
+533 EVMATSKNLGE

-563 NENNSFGLSYSRSIA
+563 NQNNSFGLSYSRSIA

-760 ASITI
+760 ASITL

>member
-1 MRHNLVFLSLKPA
+1 MLLSQKRFCC
-14 SLGSTIKST
+14 TIKLAGYFLL
-23 VLFFMLL
+23 LFPATIFG
-30 PLAVLAQ
+30 Q
-37 QSAISGTVLDQ
+37 QSKISGTVLDQ

-60 HQLTTE
+60 NNVSE
-66 SGSATDIVSTKGT
+66 EKGASGAVFVKGT
-79 TTDDLGNFSLENLD
+79 TTDDLGNFTLENVE
-93 HATYRL
+93 HGNYTL
-99 HFSFIGFKTQTKKIT
+99 HFSFIGFETQTKKIS
-114 LITNTAVDAIILLES
+114 LITNIAVDTVILLES

-158 TSVASGSALDVLK
+158 TSVALGSALDILK

-180 QGISVKNNSPV
+180 QGISIKNNSPV
-191 IYVNNKRVYLSGE
+191 IYVNNKRVYLSVE
-204 ETLSLLESTNGSL
+204 ETLSLLQTTNASL

-240 INTTRAVA
+240 ISTTRAVA
-248 VGYKGSAS
+248 VGYKGSVS
-256 GVYQQGVYAKYNLA
+256 GAYQQAVYAKYNLA
-270 TAHFYKNDWL
+270 TAHFYKNNWL
-280 NAYGSYSYSPR
+280 NAYASYSYAPR

-301 RFFAPDEI
+301 RFFDSNEL

-324 SNPHQANVVLDL
+324 SNAHQANVVLDL
-336 TANEQHS
+336 TANKQHA

-360 QALSLNTNS
+360 RALSLNTNR
-369 QRQLDSTFTTASGST
+369 QLQLDSTFTTSSASN

-398 NLADSETQLVTQAN
+398 SLANNATQIVTQAN
-412 YVAYSADRAQ
+412 YVTYSADREQ
-422 DVETNYFSPS
+422 GVVTNYFSPN
-432 GLQLRNNNFNT
+432 GQQLRNNDFNT
-443 TGNQDSTIF
+443 YGSQDNTIF
-452 TGQIDLSIPLTLGA
+452 TGQIDLSAPLTSGA

-472 TSDIKTSSAQEFFDQ
+472 ISDITTSSAQEFFDQ
-487 TEQGAVLNPSLS
+487 TAQGAVLNPNLS
-499 DDFQYQEN
+499 DGFRYQEN
-507 IFAAYFNITRDWEQW
+507 IFAAYFNIAREWEQW

-533 EVRATSKNLGE
+533 EVKATSKIVGE

-563 NENNSFGLSYSRSIA
+563 NQNNSFGLSYSRSIS

-592 NENNYTDGNPN
+592 NENNYTDGNPS

-611 YTFSYTHNNTWFL
+611 YTFSYTYNNTWFL
-624 EAYYWH
+624 EAYYWY

-647 LQNLETNLIKGYQ
+647 LQNLETNLIEGYQ

-668 KSVTSW
+668 KSVRSW

-686 ENEFLAQQSAQ
+686 ENEFFALQSAQ
-697 QTALANTYGFYGQ
+697 ETALANTYGFYGQ

-718 EQANITSDVTALY
+718 EQANITSDITMLY

-751 VRKKIWDKK
+751 VRKKVWDKK

-765 GVDDIFNTNNIPVV
+765 GVDDIFNTNNVPVV

-804 NFGNSKLRDN
+804 NFGNSKLQDN

>member
-1 MRHNLVFLSLKPA
+1 MLLTQKRFCC
-14 SLGSTIKST
+14 TIKLAGYFLL
-23 VLFFMLL
+23 LFPATIFG
-30 PLAVLAQ
+30 Q
-37 QSAISGTVLDQ
+37 QSKISGTVLDQ

-60 HQLTTE
+60 NNVSE
-66 SGSATDIVSTKGT
+66 EKGASGAVFVKGT
-79 TTDDLGNFSLENLD
+79 TTDDLGNFTLENVE
-93 HATYRL
+93 HGNYTL
-99 HFSFIGFKTQTKKIT
+99 HFSFIGFETQTKKIS
-114 LITNTAVDAIILLES
+114 LITNIAVDTVILLES

-151 LVFNVEN
+151 LVFSVEN

-171 KTPGVVVSQ
+171 KTPGVLVSQ
-180 QGISVKNNSPV
+180 QGISIKNNSPV

-204 ETLSLLESTNGSL
+204 ETLSLLQSTNASL

-240 INTTRAVA
+240 ISTTRAVA
-248 VGYKGSAS
+248 VGYKGSVS
-256 GVYQQGVYAKYNLA
+256 GAYQQAVYAKYNLA
-270 TAHFYKNDWL
+270 TAHFYKNNWL
-280 NAYGSYSYSPR
+280 NAYASYSYAPR

-301 RFFAPDEI
+301 RFFDSNEL

-324 SNPHQANVVLDL
+324 SNAHQANVVLDL
-336 TANEQHS
+336 TANKQHA

-360 QALSLNTNS
+360 RALSLNTNR
-369 QRQLDSTFTTASGST
+369 QLQLDSTFTTSSASN
-384 RNTSNIALNATHTF
+384 RNTSNIALNASHTF
-398 NLADSETQLVTQAN
+398 SLANNATQIVTQAN
-412 YVAYSADRAQ
+412 YVTYSADREQ
-422 DVETNYFSPS
+422 GVVTNYFSPN
-432 GLQLRNNNFNT
+432 GQQLRNNDFNT
-443 TGNQDSTIF
+443 YGSQDNTIF
-452 TGQIDLSIPLTLGA
+452 TGQIDLSAPLTSGA

-472 TSDIKTSSAQEFFDQ
+472 ISDITTSSAQEFFDQ
-487 TEQGAVLNPSLS
+487 TAQGAVLNPNLS
-499 DDFQYQEN
+499 DGFRYQEN
-507 IFAAYFNITRDWEQW
+507 IFAAYFNIAREWEQW

-533 EVRATSKNLGE
+533 EVKATSKIVGE

-563 NENNSFGLSYSRSIA
+563 NQNNSFGLSYSRSIS

-592 NENNYTDGNPN
+592 NENNYTDGNPS

-611 YTFSYTHNNTWFL
+611 YTFSYTYNNTWFL
-624 EAYYWH
+624 EAYYWY

-647 LQNLETNLIKGYQ
+647 LQNLETNLIEGYQ

-668 KSVTSW
+668 KSVRSW

-686 ENEFLAQQSAQ
+686 ENEFFALQSAQ
-697 QTALANTYGFYGQ
+697 ETALANTYGFYGQ

-718 EQANITSDVTALY
+718 EQANITSDITMLY

-751 VRKKIWDKK
+751 VRKKVWDKK

-765 GVDDIFNTNNIPVV
+765 GVDDIFNTNNVPVV

-804 NFGNSKLRDN
+804 NFGNSKLQDN